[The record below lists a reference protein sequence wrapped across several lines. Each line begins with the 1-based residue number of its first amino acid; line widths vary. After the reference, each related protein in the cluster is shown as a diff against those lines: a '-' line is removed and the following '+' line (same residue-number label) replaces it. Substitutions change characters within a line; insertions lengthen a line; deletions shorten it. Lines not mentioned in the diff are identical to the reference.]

1 MSKRSANRAGSAARR
16 GPLGLPRIA
25 DMRIR
30 SKLGL
35 ILLVPLTVLVAV
47 AGLRL
52 YDLSDRV
59 FESTD
64 MVDLVQFN
72 TVTADLRY
80 NLQVERSLLLTY
92 LQLDD
97 NYVADIDPTQYDES
111 AVSAQQTATDR
122 ALEAFDDKAGSLP
135 SLSDDIDN
143 RIDAVA
149 TQYESLRK
157 VRAQAAED
165 TEGAS
170 IEQTS
175 RVYQRLID
183 ELVTI
188 TDISSR
194 IVNDPEIARNL
205 QTIAAATSILETLEE
220 ERAIALNV
228 GNDRQFINNTRWQ
241 DFISYAKLR
250 EAAEEDFKTVASRDQ
265 QLAFFFSEGGLNTEA
280 AQAAVTFEHD
290 AVSASTTQKLQ
301 VDAALMDSYNLVL
314 NNGLDFIN
322 DESEKVLNDARGNQ
336 NAQIFQLLLESV
348 LILAAFV
355 VATVIALL
363 IARNMAT
370 GLRRLREGALD
381 VAHVSLPQAVAQMR
395 DAETIGNR
403 TPDEVAADTGAVIDI
418 DQRDEIGNVA
428 HSFNIVHTEAIRIA
442 AEQAALRANVSQMF
456 INLARRSQN
465 LVDRLIGHLD
475 HLERGEENPDRLAE
489 LFQLDHLATRMRRND
504 ENLLVLAGAD
514 STRQER
520 YPAPI
525 GDILQ
530 AAQSEVEQYTRIEFG
545 NLEAEREIR
554 PAAVNDLVHLIAELM
569 DNATAFSPPESP
581 VVVEAEQMRTAESP
595 QGAIRVRINDIG
607 IGMPPQQ
614 IEDINRQLSESA
626 DAIDLASSRMMGLV
640 VVARLAK
647 RHDVRVELRPGDQRG
662 TVAEVILGEAVL
674 TDPKLP
680 ERGMRSGVPLD
691 GTNFDTSDTFSLQG
705 QGDGPRG
712 ALGMNSGA
720 LPQVPESPAGLF
732 DTVAQPGPQSPPPAQ
747 PQPMWQPS
755 APQAPSRPPTQAQP
769 VEPMTGEHHLQGRQ
783 SQQPAQPVQAAY
795 EEEPGFMFRPGGL
808 ADERRPSGKVMEV
821 TGEIVS
827 SEHVAL
833 PKIQLEAFTPEPEPA
848 PPSWPD
854 VAAGPAGTEAPRA
867 AKKDRVSALDATTE
881 LPIFREVESAWF
893 KAVTP
898 APKKVEDDAPSVLSS
913 PTEES
918 PLVVD
923 ERPESSRTTADAPGY
938 ESTFSP
944 ASPASFE
951 APAEVAEATSPR
963 YADQSEAAE
972 SPAPAWEA
980 TVSPPQPTEGSTPMQ
995 SKPADEPTGAPG
1007 LERRRLTSPETESG
1021 SYAWRTA
1028 ADDGWSRVDNAFA
1041 ETVSAETTSVGLPK
1055 RRPMERLVPGA
1066 VEESQETVSA
1076 QKRNPEGIRG
1086 LLSAYHRGV
1095 QRGRGND
1102 GN

>member
-1 MSKRSANRAGSAARR
+1 
-16 GPLGLPRIA
+16 
-25 DMRIR
+25 MRIR

-35 ILLVPLTVLVAV
+35 ILLVPLVVLVAV
-47 AGLRL
+47 ASLRL
-52 YDLSDRV
+52 YDLADRV
-59 FESTD
+59 FESGD
-64 MVDLVQFN
+64 MVRLVEFN
-72 TVTADLRY
+72 SVTADLRY
-80 NLQVERSLLLTY
+80 DLQHERSLLITNLR
-92 LQLDD
+92 LDEEVPRVEGID
-97 NYVADIDPTQYDES
+97 VALYDDD
-111 AVSAQQTATDR
+111 AVKAQQAETD
-122 ALEAFDDKAGSLP
+122 ASLAAFNEKADTLP
-135 SLSDDIDN
+135 DLSDDIEN
-143 RIDAVA
+143 RIGAVRTNYENLLQIRLAADERPDQVSIDA
-149 TQYESLRK
+149 
-157 VRAQAAED
+157 
-165 TEGAS
+165 
-170 IEQTS
+170 TS
-175 RVYQRLID
+175 RVYQRLIA

-194 IVNDPEIARNL
+194 IVNDPDIARNF
-205 QTIAAATSILETLEE
+205 QAIAAATSVLETLEE
-220 ERAIALNV
+220 ERAIAINV
-228 GNDRQFINNTRWQ
+228 GNDREFINNTRWQ
-241 DFISYAKLR
+241 NFIAYAKLR
-250 EAAEEDFKTVASRDQ
+250 ETAADDFKTVANRDE
-265 QLAFFFSEGGLNTEA
+265 QLSFFFSEGGLNTEA
-280 AQAAVTFEHD
+280 AQAALTFENETVN
-290 AVSASTTQKLQ
+290 AGTSNPLKVNAE
-301 VDAALMDSYNLVL
+301 VIDSYNAILENGRQYITNESNEVL
-314 NNGLDFIN
+314 
-322 DESEKVLNDARGNQ
+322 EQARADRD
-336 NAQIFQLLLESV
+336 AQIFQLLLEAV

-381 VAHVSLPQAVAQMR
+381 VAHVSLPHAVAQMR

-403 TPDEVAADTGAVIDI
+403 TPDEVAAETGAVIDI
-418 DQRDEIGNVA
+418 DQKDEIGNVA

-581 VVVEAEQMRTAESP
+581 VVVEAEQMRTADSP
-595 QGAIRVRINDIG
+595 RGAIRVRINDIG
-607 IGMPPQQ
+607 IGMPAAQL
-614 IEDINRQLSESA
+614 EDINRQLSESA
-626 DAIDLASSRMMGLV
+626 DVIDLASSRMMGLV
-640 VVARLAK
+640 VVARLAT

-662 TVAEVILGEAVL
+662 TVAEVILGDAVL
-674 TDPKLP
+674 TEARLP
-680 ERGMRSGVPLD
+680 ERGLRSGVALEGGFD
-691 GTNFDTSDTFSLQG
+691 GFGGGDT
-705 QGDGPRG
+705 
-712 ALGMNSGA
+712 GA
-720 LPQVPESPAGLF
+720 LPSAQRGELLSGMESTGALPRVPESPEGLF
-732 DTVAQPGPQSPPPAQ
+732 DTAPPANPQSPPFSPSQ
-747 PQPMWQPS
+747 PSWQPS
-755 APQAPSRPPTQAQP
+755 APPMPSRPPAQPSP
-769 VEPMTGEHHLQGRQ
+769 VEPVTGEYSLQQQRQ
-783 SQQPAQPVQAAY
+783 PGQSLPQPPVD
-795 EEEPGFMFRPGGL
+795 EEPGFMFRPGGL
-808 ADERRPSGKVMEV
+808 ADERRASGKVMEV

-854 VAAGPAGTEAPRA
+854 VAAAGPGGATEAPRA
-867 AKKDRVSALDATTE
+867 ARKDRVSALDATTE

-898 APKKVEDDAPSVLSS
+898 APKPVEDDAS
-913 PTEES
+913 P
-918 PLVVD
+918 V
-923 ERPESSRTTADAPGY
+923 A
-938 ESTFSP
+938 P
-944 ASPASFE
+944 ASEPTSVSPFRSPVE
-951 APAEVAEATSPR
+951 APSEVAEAPAPR
-963 YADQSEAAE
+963 YADQSGVAQT
-972 SPAPAWEA
+972 PAPAREA
-980 TVSPPQPTEGSTPMQ
+980 APTSPPKPTEGPTTMQ
-995 SKPADEPTGAPG
+995 STPADEPSGTSG
-1007 LERRRLTSPETESG
+1007 LERRRLASPEAEGS

-1028 ADDGWSRVDNAFA
+1028 ADDGWSRVDDAFA
-1041 ETVSAETTSVGLPK
+1041 ETIDETTTAGLPK

>member
-1 MSKRSANRAGSAARR
+1 VSKRSSNRAGSAARR

-35 ILLVPLTVLVAV
+35 ILLVPLVVLVAV

-59 FESTD
+59 FASND
-64 MVDLVQFN
+64 MVDLVEFN
-72 TVTADLRY
+72 TYVADLRY
-80 NLQVERSLLLTY
+80 ELQKERSLLVTHLR
-92 LQLDD
+92 LDD
-97 NYVADIDPTQYDES
+97 NHVEGIDPALYDDS
-111 AVSAQQTATDR
+111 NVAAQQSETD
-122 ALEAFDDKAGSLP
+122 AAYDHFNEKAGQLP
-135 SLSDDIDN
+135 DLSDDIAN
-143 RIDAVA
+143 RIDAVQ
-149 TQYESLRK
+149 TQYDSLLQIRDQALNDA
-157 VRAQAAED
+157 AQA
-165 TEGAS
+165 S
-170 IEQTS
+170 IDATS
-175 RVYQRLID
+175 RVYQRLVQ

-205 QTIAAATSILETLEE
+205 QAIAAATTILETLEE
-220 ERAIALNV
+220 ERAIAINV
-228 GNDRQFINNTRWQ
+228 GNDNEFINNTRWQ
-241 DFISYAKLR
+241 TFISYASLR
-250 EAAEEDFKTVASRDQ
+250 ETAEAEFKTVANREE

-280 AQAAVTFEHD
+280 AQPALEFEND
-290 AVSASTTQKLQ
+290 AESASTTTALK
-301 VDAALMDSYNLVL
+301 VNAEVIASYDAILD
-314 NNGLDFIN
+314 NGLDYIN
-322 DESEKVLNDARGNQ
+322 TESDQVLDEASRDRDG
-336 NAQIFQLLLESV
+336 QIFQLLLEAV

-355 VATVIALL
+355 IATVIALL

-403 TPDEVAADTGAVIDI
+403 TPDEVAAETGAVIDI

-581 VVVEAEQMRTAESP
+581 VLVEAEQMRTADSP

-607 IGMPPQQ
+607 IGMPPGQ

-647 RHDVRVELRPGDQRG
+647 RHDVRVELRPGEQRG

-680 ERGMRSGVPLD
+680 ERGLRSGVPMD
-691 GTNFDTSDTFSLQG
+691 GTNFDGASYDSGDTFSLQG
-705 QGDGPRG
+705 REDGPRG

-755 APQAPSRPPTQAQP
+755 APQQPSRPPVVPPQP
-769 VEPMTGEHHLQGRQ
+769 AEPLTGEHQLHRNQ
-783 SQQPAQPVQAAY
+783 SQPAAHPFQQAA

-808 ADERRPSGKVMEV
+808 AEERRPGGKVMEV

-833 PKIQLEAFTPEPEPA
+833 PKIQLEAFTPEPEPV

-854 VAAGPAGTEAPRA
+854 AAAAPSGTEAPRA

-898 APKKVEDDAPSVLSS
+898 APKKVEEDAPTVGTTAEAA
-913 PTEES
+913 PTEG
-918 PLVVD
+918 LD
-923 ERPESSRTTADAPGY
+923 ESSIRAT
-938 ESTFSP
+938 ES
-944 ASPASFE
+944 
-951 APAEVAEATSPR
+951 PAEVADATSPR
-963 YADQSEAAE
+963 YADQSEAVE

-980 TVSPPQPTEGSTPMQ
+980 APPTPPQPTEGSTPMQ
-995 SKPADEPTGAPG
+995 SKPADEHSSAPG

>member
-1 MSKRSANRAGSAARR
+1 
-16 GPLGLPRIA
+16 
-25 DMRIR
+25 MRIR

-35 ILLVPLTVLVAV
+35 ILLVPLVVLVAV
-47 AGLRL
+47 ASLRL
-52 YDLSDRV
+52 YDLADRV

-64 MVDLVQFN
+64 MVSLVEFN
-72 TVTADLRY
+72 AVTADLRY
-80 NLQVERSLLLTY
+80 NLQKERSLVVTNLR
-92 LQLDD
+92 LDKD
-97 NYVADIDPTQYDES
+97 HVEGIDKSLYDET
-111 AVSAQQTATDR
+111 AVAGQQAETDQ
-122 ALEAFDDKAGSLP
+122 ALSDFNAKADQLP

-143 RIDAVA
+143 RIDAVR
-149 TQYESLRK
+149 TQYDSLNQIR
-157 VRAQAAED
+157 QNAAD
-165 TEGAS
+165 NPGGTSVDA
-170 IEQTS
+170 TS
-175 RVYQRLID
+175 RVYQRLVA

-194 IVNDPEIARNL
+194 IVNDPDIARNL
-205 QTIAAATSILETLEE
+205 QAIAAATTILETLEE
-220 ERAIALNV
+220 ERSIAINV
-228 GNDRQFINNTRWQ
+228 GNDRNFINNTRWQ
-241 DFISYAKLR
+241 NFIAYASLR
-250 EAAEEDFKTVASRDQ
+250 ESAEDQFKTVADRDE
-265 QLAFFFSEGGLNTEA
+265 QLAFFFSPGGLNTEEAEA
-280 AQAAVTFEHD
+280 ALTFEN
-290 AVSASTTQKLQ
+290 
-301 VDAALMDSYNLVL
+301 AAITAGTDKPLTVNAEIIDSYNAILD
-314 NNGLDFIN
+314 NGLDYITS
-322 DESEKVLNDARGNQ
+322 ESEQVLDDARSDRD
-336 NAQIFQLLLESV
+336 AQIFQLLLEAV

-355 VATVIALL
+355 IATVIALL

-581 VVVEAEQMRTAESP
+581 VLVEAEQMRTADSP
-595 QGAIRVRINDIG
+595 LGAIRVRINDIG
-607 IGMPPQQ
+607 IGMPPAQLD
-614 IEDINRQLSESA
+614 DINRQLSESA

-640 VVARLAK
+640 VVARLAN
-647 RHDVRVELRPGDQRG
+647 RHDVRVELRPGEHRG
-662 TVAEVILGEAVL
+662 TVAEVILGDAVL
-674 TDPKLP
+674 TEPRLP
-680 ERGMRSGVPLD
+680 ERGLRSGVPLEGGSYD
-691 GTNFDTSDTFSLQG
+691 GGETAALQG
-705 QGDGPRG
+705 GAPRG
-712 ALGMNSGA
+712 ELLSGMESTGA
-720 LPQVPESPAGLF
+720 LPRVPESPAGLF
-732 DTVAQPGPQSPPPAQ
+732 DMPPADRQSPPP
-747 PQPMWQPS
+747 PQPTPPAWQPS
-755 APQAPSRPPTQAQP
+755 APPMPSRPPMQPDP
-769 VEPMTGEHHLQGRQ
+769 VEPLTGEHQLHRQ
-783 SQQPAQPVQAAY
+783 QVPPQQPAQAD
-795 EEEPGFMFRPGGL
+795 EEPGFMFRPGGNT
-808 ADERRPSGKVMEV
+808 DERKANGKVMEV

-833 PKIQLEAFTPEPEPA
+833 PKIQLEAWTPEPEPV

-854 VAAGPAGTEAPRA
+854 VAAGPAGTEAPRQSRR
-867 AKKDRVSALDATTE
+867 KDRVSALDATTE

-898 APKKVEDDAPSVLSS
+898 APKPVED
-913 PTEES
+913 
-918 PLVVD
+918 
-923 ERPESSRTTADAPGY
+923 
-938 ESTFSP
+938 
-944 ASPASFE
+944 E
-951 APAEVAEATSPR
+951 APASGAAAEAAPAAPSPRPAPRARSEVAETSAPR
-963 YADQSEAAE
+963 YADQSGADE
-972 SPAPAWEA
+972 STATAWDA
-980 TVSPPQPTEGSTPMQ
+980 TPPSPPQPTEGPTMQ
-995 SKPADEPTGAPG
+995 TTPADESPAASG
-1007 LERRRLTSPETESG
+1007 LERRRLNTASETESG

-1041 ETVSAETTSVGLPK
+1041 DTVVDETTSVGLPK
-1055 RRPMERLVPGA
+1055 RKPMDRLVPGA

>member
-1 MSKRSANRAGSAARR
+1 
-16 GPLGLPRIA
+16 
-25 DMRIR
+25 MRIR

-35 ILLVPLTVLVAV
+35 ILLVPLVVLVAV

-59 FESTD
+59 FESND
-64 MVDLVQFN
+64 MVDLVDFN
-72 TVTADLRY
+72 TYVADLRY
-80 NLQVERSLLLTY
+80 ELQKERSLLVTHLR
-92 LQLDD
+92 LDD
-97 NYVADIDPTQYDES
+97 NHVEGIDPALYDES
-111 AVSAQQTATDR
+111 NVAAQQSETD
-122 ALEAFDDKAGSLP
+122 AAYDTFNEKADQLP
-135 SLSDDIDN
+135 GLSEDIGN
-143 RIDAVA
+143 RIDAIR
-149 TQYESLRK
+149 TQYNSLLQIRDK
-157 VRAQAAED
+157 ALDDAGQ
-165 TEGAS
+165 AS
-170 IEQTS
+170 IDATS
-175 RVYQRLID
+175 RIYQHLVQ

-205 QTIAAATSILETLEE
+205 QAIASATTILETLEE
-220 ERAIALNV
+220 ERAIAINV
-228 GNDRQFINNTRWQ
+228 GNGNEFINNNRWQ
-241 DFISYAKLR
+241 TFISYASLR
-250 EAAEEDFKTVASRDQ
+250 ETAEAEFKTVANREE
-265 QLAFFFSEGGLNTEA
+265 QLAFFFTEGGLNTE
-280 AQAAVTFEHD
+280 QAKPALEFEND
-290 AVSASTTQKLQ
+290 AEAASTNTPLT
-301 VDAALMDSYNLVL
+301 VDAEVIASYDAILD
-314 NNGLDFIN
+314 NGLEYIN
-322 DESEKVLNDARGNQ
+322 TESDQVLDDAANDRDG
-336 NAQIFQLLLESV
+336 QIFQLLLEAV

-355 VATVIALL
+355 IATVIALL

-403 TPDEVAADTGAVIDI
+403 TPDEVAAETGAVIDI

-581 VVVEAEQMRTAESP
+581 VLVEAEQMRTADSP

-607 IGMPPQQ
+607 IGMPPGQ

-647 RHDVRVELRPGDQRG
+647 RHDVRVELRPGEQRG

-680 ERGMRSGVPLD
+680 ERGLRSGVPLD
-691 GTNFDTSDTFSLQG
+691 GTNFDGASYDSGDTFSLQG
-705 QGDGPRG
+705 REDGPRG

-755 APQAPSRPPTQAQP
+755 APQQPSRPPVVPPQP
-769 VEPMTGEHHLQGRQ
+769 AEPLTGEHQLHRSQ
-783 SQQPAQPVQAAY
+783 SQPAAHPFQQAA

-808 ADERRPSGKVMEV
+808 AEERRPGGKVMEV

-833 PKIQLEAFTPEPEPA
+833 PKIQLEAFTPEPEPV

-854 VAAGPAGTEAPRA
+854 AAAAPSNTEAPRA
-867 AKKDRVSALDATTE
+867 AKNDRVSALDATTE

-898 APKKVEDDAPSVLSS
+898 APKKVEEDAPTVGTTAEAA
-913 PTEES
+913 PVES
-918 PLVVD
+918 LD
-923 ERPESSRTTADAPGY
+923 ESSIRAT
-938 ESTFSP
+938 ES
-944 ASPASFE
+944 
-951 APAEVAEATSPR
+951 PAEVADATSPR
-963 YADQSEAAE
+963 YADQSEAVE

-980 TVSPPQPTEGSTPMQ
+980 APPTPPQPTEGSTPMQ
-995 SKPADEPTGAPG
+995 SKPADEHSSAPG

>member
-1 MSKRSANRAGSAARR
+1 
-16 GPLGLPRIA
+16 
-25 DMRIR
+25 MRIR

-35 ILLVPLTVLVAV
+35 ILLVPLVVLVAV

-52 YDLSDRV
+52 YDLADRV
-59 FESTD
+59 FESND
-64 MVDLVQFN
+64 MVDLVEFN
-72 TVTADLRY
+72 AVTAELRY
-80 NLQVERSLLLTY
+80 DLQVERSLLVTNLR
-92 LQLDD
+92 LGEDH
-97 NYVADIDPTQYDES
+97 VEGIDESQYDET
-111 AVSAQQTATDR
+111 AVAEQQAATDE
-122 ALEAFDDKAGSLP
+122 ALDQFNEKADALP
-135 SLSDDIDN
+135 DVSEDISN
-143 RIDAVA
+143 RIDAVR
-149 TQYESLRK
+149 TQYESLVQIRS
-157 VRAQAAED
+157 AAAESPD
-165 TEGAS
+165 GVS
-170 IEQTS
+170 IDATS
-175 RVYQRLID
+175 RVYQRLVD

-205 QTIAAATSILETLEE
+205 QAIASATTVLETLEE
-220 ERAIALNV
+220 ERAIAINV
-228 GNDRQFINNTRWQ
+228 GNGKRFINNTRWQ
-241 DFISYAKLR
+241 NFIAFAKLR
-250 EAAEEDFKTVASRDQ
+250 ETAADEFKTVADRDE
-265 QLAFFFSEGGLNTEA
+265 QLAFFFSPGGLNTAEAEA
-280 AQAAVTFEHD
+280 ALTFENEAVNAGTTQPLTVNAAVI
-290 AVSASTTQKLQ
+290 
-301 VDAALMDSYNLVL
+301 DSYNAILD
-314 NNGLDFIN
+314 NGLDYIN
-322 DESEKVLNDARGNQ
+322 KESEDVLDDATADL
-336 NAQIFQLLLESV
+336 NAQIFQLLLEAV

-355 VATVIALL
+355 IATVIALL

-395 DAETIGNR
+395 DAESIGNR

-581 VVVEAEQMRTAESP
+581 VLVEAEQMRTADSP
-595 QGAIRVRINDIG
+595 HGAIRVRINDVG
-607 IGMPPQQ
+607 IGMPPAQ

-647 RHDVRVELRPGDQRG
+647 RHDVHVELRPGEQRG
-662 TVAEVILGEAVL
+662 TVAEVILGDAVL
-674 TDPKLP
+674 TEPKLP
-680 ERGMRSGVPLD
+680 ERGLRSGVPLE
-691 GTNFDTSDTFSLQG
+691 GAG
-705 QGDGPRG
+705 GRG
-712 ALGMNSGA
+712 ELPSGFEATGA
-720 LPQVPESPAGLF
+720 LPRVPESPAGLF
-732 DTVAQPGPQSPPPAQ
+732 DTAPPSTPHSPPPSQ
-747 PQPMWQPS
+747 PTPPAWQPS
-755 APQAPSRPPTQAQP
+755 APQVPSRPNTPPA
-769 VEPMTGEHHLQGRQ
+769 VEPVTGEYSVQRPQ
-783 SQQPAQPVQAAY
+783 SQQSFAPPFGQQRPPAD
-795 EEEPGFMFRPGGL
+795 EEPGFMFRPGGL
-808 ADERRPSGKVMEV
+808 ADERKANGKVMEV

-833 PKIQLEAFTPEPEPA
+833 PKIQLEAWTPEPEPV

-854 VAAGPAGTEAPRA
+854 VAAAPSGTEAPRA
-867 AKKDRVSALDATTE
+867 ARRDRVSAVDATTE

-898 APKKVEDDAPSVLSS
+898 APKKVDDEAQKVDDAP
-913 PTEES
+913 
-918 PLVVD
+918 
-923 ERPESSRTTADAPGY
+923 ESSLRA
-938 ESTFSP
+938 
-944 ASPASFE
+944 ASP
-951 APAEVAEATSPR
+951 APAEVADATSPR
-963 YADQSEAAE
+963 YADQSGAAE
-972 SPAPAWEA
+972 SDAPAWDA
-980 TVSPPQPTEGSTPMQ
+980 APPSPPQPTEGPTMQSTPAADDA
-995 SKPADEPTGAPG
+995 PAASG
-1007 LERRRLTSPETESG
+1007 LERRRLTSPESDSG

-1041 ETVSAETTSVGLPK
+1041 ETIDETTAVGLPK

>member
-1 MSKRSANRAGSAARR
+1 
-16 GPLGLPRIA
+16 
-25 DMRIR
+25 MRIR

-35 ILLVPLTVLVAV
+35 ILLVPLVVLVAV

-59 FESTD
+59 FESND
-64 MVDLVQFN
+64 MVDLVEFN
-72 TVTADLRY
+72 TYVADLRY
-80 NLQVERSLLLTY
+80 QLQKERSLLVTHLR
-92 LQLDD
+92 LDGEH
-97 NYVADIDPTQYDES
+97 VAGIDKTLYDES
-111 AVSAQQTATDR
+111 NVARQQGDTD
-122 ALEAFDDKAGSLP
+122 AAYDDFNEKAGQLP
-135 SLSDDIDN
+135 NLSEDITN
-143 RIDAVA
+143 RIDAVQ
-149 TQYESLRK
+149 TQYETLLQI
-157 VRAQAAED
+157 RAHAAED
-165 TEGAS
+165 AAGSS
-170 IEQTS
+170 IDQTS
-175 RVYQRLID
+175 RVYQRLVA

-194 IVNDPEIARNL
+194 IVNDPDIARNL
-205 QTIAAATSILETLEE
+205 QAIAAATTILETLEE
-220 ERAIALNV
+220 ERAIAINV
-228 GNDRQFINNTRWQ
+228 GNGREFINNTRWQ
-241 DFISYAKLR
+241 NFIAYASMR
-250 EAAEEDFKTVASRDQ
+250 ETAEAEFKTVADRDE
-265 QLAFFFSEGGLNTEA
+265 QLAFFFSVGGLNTKEA
-280 AQAAVTFEHD
+280 QPALEFEND
-290 AVSASTTQKLQ
+290 AVAASTTNKLK
-301 VDAALMDSYNLVL
+301 VDSEVIASYDAILD
-314 NNGLDFIN
+314 NGLAYIKDQSK
-322 DESEKVLNDARGNQ
+322 EVLDQASSDRD
-336 NAQIFQLLLESV
+336 AQIFQLLLEAV

-403 TPDEVAADTGAVIDI
+403 TPDEVAAETGAVIDI

-581 VVVEAEQMRTAESP
+581 VLVEAEQMRTAESP

-607 IGMPPQQ
+607 IGMPPGQ
-614 IEDINRQLSESA
+614 IDDINRQLSESA

-647 RHDVRVELRPGDQRG
+647 RHDVRVELRPGEQRG

-680 ERGMRSGVPLD
+680 ERGLRSGVPLD
-691 GTNFDTSDTFSLQG
+691 GIDTGDTFSLEG
-705 QGDGPRG
+705 RDNTPRG

-755 APQAPSRPPTQAQP
+755 APQAPSRPPVPPQP
-769 VEPMTGEHHLQGRQ
+769 AEPLTGEHSLHRNQTGAIPTHFA
-783 SQQPAQPVQAAY
+783 PAA

-808 ADERRPSGKVMEV
+808 AEERRSSGKVMEV

-833 PKIQLEAFTPEPEPA
+833 PKIQLEAFTPEPEPV

-854 VAAGPAGTEAPRA
+854 AAAAPAGTEAPRA

-898 APKKVEDDAPSVLSS
+898 APKKVEDEAPAHGAAEQS
-913 PTEES
+913 PFDGS
-918 PLVVD
+918 PVHATD
-923 ERPESSRTTADAPGY
+923 
-938 ESTFSP
+938 
-944 ASPASFE
+944 
-951 APAEVAEATSPR
+951 APAEVAHATAPR
-963 YADQSEAAE
+963 YADQSEAVE

-980 TVSPPQPTEGSTPMQ
+980 APPTPPQPTEGSTPMQ
-995 SKPADEPTGAPG
+995 SKPADEHSSAPG
-1007 LERRRLTSPETESG
+1007 PERRRLTSPETESG

-1041 ETVSAETTSVGLPK
+1041 ETVSETTSVGLPK

>member
-1 MSKRSANRAGSAARR
+1 VSKRSSNRAGSAARR

-35 ILLVPLTVLVAV
+35 ILLVPLVVLVAV

-52 YDLSDRV
+52 YDLADQV
-59 FESTD
+59 FESAD
-64 MVDLVQFN
+64 MVDLVEFN
-72 TVTADLRY
+72 AVTAELRY
-80 NLQVERSLLLTY
+80 DLQVERSLLVTNLR
-92 LQLDD
+92 LED
-97 NYVADIDPTQYDES
+97 NHVADIDAAEYDQS
-111 AVSAQQTATDR
+111 AVAAQQAATDD
-122 ALEAFDDKAGSLP
+122 ALDQFNEKADTLP
-135 SLSDDIDN
+135 DISDDISN
-143 RIDAVA
+143 RIDAVR
-149 TQYESLRK
+149 TQYESLLQIR
-157 VRAQAAED
+157 QAAAES
-165 TEGAS
+165 TEGVS
-170 IEQTS
+170 IDATS
-175 RVYQRLID
+175 RVYQRLVD

-205 QTIAAATSILETLEE
+205 QAIAAATTVLETLEE
-220 ERAIALNV
+220 ERAIAINV
-228 GNDRQFINNTRWQ
+228 GNGNEFINNTRWQ
-241 DFISYAKLR
+241 NFIAFAKLR
-250 EAAEEDFKTVASRDQ
+250 ESAVDEFKTVADRDE
-265 QLAFFFSEGGLNTEA
+265 QLAFFFSPGGMNTTEA
-280 AQAAVTFEHD
+280 E
-290 AVSASTTQKLQ
+290 
-301 VDAALMDSYNLVL
+301 AALMFENAAVNAGTTQPLEVNAAVVDSYNAILA
-314 NNGLDFIN
+314 NGLEYIN
-322 DESEKVLNDARGNQ
+322 SESDEVLDNATADL
-336 NAQIFQLLLESV
+336 NAQIFQLLLEAV

-355 VATVIALL
+355 IATVIALL

-395 DAETIGNR
+395 DAESIGNR

-530 AAQSEVEQYTRIEFG
+530 AAQSEVEQYTRIDFG
-545 NLEAEREIR
+545 SLEAEREIR

-581 VVVEAEQMRTAESP
+581 VLVEAEQMRTADSP
-595 QGAIRVRINDIG
+595 HGAIRVRINDVG
-607 IGMPPQQ
+607 IGMPPAQ

-647 RHDVRVELRPGDQRG
+647 RHEVHVELRPGEHRG
-662 TVAEVILGEAVL
+662 TVAEVILGDAVL
-674 TDPKLP
+674 TEPKLP
-680 ERGMRSGVPLD
+680 ERGLRSGVPLE
-691 GTNFDTSDTFSLQG
+691 
-705 QGDGPRG
+705 G
-712 ALGMNSGA
+712 ANGSRAELPAGFESTGA
-720 LPQVPESPAGLF
+720 LPRVPESPAGLF
-732 DTVAQPGPQSPPPAQ
+732 DTAAPQAPHSPPP
-747 PQPMWQPS
+747 PQPTPPAWQPS
-755 APQAPSRPPTQAQP
+755 APPMPSRPGHVPPA
-769 VEPMTGEHHLQGRQ
+769 VEPVTGEYSVHRPQPQ
-783 SQQPAQPVQAAY
+783 QQAFAPSQAFPQQRPV

-808 ADERRPSGKVMEV
+808 ADERKANGKVMEV

-833 PKIQLEAFTPEPEPA
+833 PKIQLEAWTPEPEPV

-854 VAAGPAGTEAPRA
+854 VAAAPSGTEAPRA
-867 AKKDRVSALDATTE
+867 ARRDRVSAVDATTE

-898 APKKVEDDAPSVLSS
+898 APKKVEDEAAKVEDAPA
-913 PTEES
+913 
-918 PLVVD
+918 
-923 ERPESSRTTADAPGY
+923 ESSFRATP
-938 ESTFSP
+938 P
-944 ASPASFE
+944 
-951 APAEVAEATSPR
+951 APAEVADASPPR
-963 YADQSEAAE
+963 YADQSGAAE
-972 SPAPAWEA
+972 SPAPAWDA
-980 TVSPPQPTEGSTPMQ
+980 APPSPPQPTEGPTMQSTPA
-995 SKPADEPTGAPG
+995 ADESPAASGM
-1007 LERRRLTSPETESG
+1007 ERRRLTSPETDTG

-1028 ADDGWSRVDNAFA
+1028 ADDGWSRVDDAFA
-1041 ETVSAETTSVGLPK
+1041 ETIEETTTVGLPK

>member
-1 MSKRSANRAGSAARR
+1 
-16 GPLGLPRIA
+16 
-25 DMRIR
+25 MRIR

-35 ILLVPLTVLVAV
+35 ILLVPLVVLVAV
-47 AGLRL
+47 ASLRL
-52 YDLSDRV
+52 YDLADRV
-59 FESTD
+59 FESGD
-64 MVDLVQFN
+64 MVKLVEFN
-72 TVTADLRY
+72 TVVAELRY
-80 NLQVERSLLLTY
+80 DLQRERSLLVTNLR
-92 LQLDD
+92 LDQD
-97 NYVADIDPTQYDES
+97 HVAGIDKALYDET
-111 AVSAQQTATDR
+111 AVSAQQAETDES
-122 ALEAFDDKAGSLP
+122 LEGFNTQAEQLP
-135 SLSDDIDN
+135 ALSDDIDN
-143 RIDAVA
+143 RIDAVH
-149 TQYESLRK
+149 TQYESLRQI
-157 VRAQAAED
+157 REQAKQDAGG
-165 TEGAS
+165 TS
-170 IEQTS
+170 IDATS
-175 RVYQRLID
+175 RVYQRLIA

-194 IVNDPEIARNL
+194 IVNDPDIARNL
-205 QTIAAATSILETLEE
+205 QAIAAATTILETLEE
-220 ERAIALNV
+220 ERAIAINV
-228 GNDRQFINNTRWQ
+228 GDGRRFINATRWQ
-241 DFISYAKLR
+241 NFISYAKLR
-250 EAAEEDFKTVASRDQ
+250 ETAEDEFKTVADRDE
-265 QLAFFFSEGGLNTEA
+265 QLSFFFSEGGLNTAA
-280 AQAAVTFEHD
+280 AQPALEFENAAV
-290 AVSASTTQKLQ
+290 
-301 VDAALMDSYNLVL
+301 AADTSDPLSVNAEVIDSYNAILD
-314 NNGLDFIN
+314 NGLRYIT
-322 DESEKVLNDARGNQ
+322 DESRQVLEDARNDL
-336 NAQIFQLLLESV
+336 NAQVFQLLLEAV

-355 VATVIALL
+355 MATVIALL

-581 VVVEAEQMRTAESP
+581 VLVEAEQMRTAESP
-595 QGAIRVRINDIG
+595 QGAIRVRINDVG
-607 IGMPPQQ
+607 IGMPPAQ

-626 DAIDLASSRMMGLV
+626 DVIDLASSRMMGLV
-640 VVARLAK
+640 VVARLAR
-647 RHDVRVELRPGDQRG
+647 RHDVRVELRAGEQRG

-674 TDPKLP
+674 TEPRLP

-691 GTNFDTSDTFSLQG
+691 AGSYDGGETMSLQG
-705 QGDGPRG
+705 RDGGPRG
-712 ALGMNSGA
+712 ELLGGMHSGE
-720 LPQVPESPAGLF
+720 LPRVPESPAGLF
-732 DTVAQPGPQSPPPAQ
+732 DTVAQPGPHSPPPPQQQ
-747 PQPMWQPS
+747 PLWQPS
-755 APQAPSRPPTQAQP
+755 APQQPSRPPERPTP
-769 VEPMTGEHHLQGRQ
+769 VEPLTGEQQLHRQ
-783 SQQPAQPVQAAY
+783 QRQAD
-795 EEEPGFMFRPGGL
+795 EEPGFMFRPGGL
-808 ADERRPSGKVMEV
+808 DEERKANGKVMEV

-854 VAAGPAGTEAPRA
+854 VAAGPGGTEAPRA

-898 APKKVEDDAPSVLSS
+898 APKKVEDDEAPSGAS
-913 PTEES
+913 
-918 PLVVD
+918 D
-923 ERPESSRTTADAPGY
+923 E
-938 ESTFSP
+938 
-944 ASPASFE
+944 ASPFVSANSEPSFRSASQS
-951 APAEVAEATSPR
+951 PAEVAETSAPR

-972 SPAPAWEA
+972 SPAQAWEA
-980 TVSPPQPTEGSTPMQ
+980 APHTPPQPTEGSPMH
-995 SKPADEPTGAPG
+995 STPADEPAAARSAEPG
-1007 LERRRLTSPETESG
+1007 LERRRLTSPESESG

-1041 ETVSAETTSVGLPK
+1041 ETVVDETTTAGLPK
-1055 RRPMERLVPGA
+1055 RRPMERLVPGS

>member
-1 MSKRSANRAGSAARR
+1 MSKRSSNRAGSAARR

-35 ILLVPLTVLVAV
+35 ILLVPLVVLVAV

-52 YDLSDRV
+52 YDLANRV
-59 FESTD
+59 FESAD
-64 MVDLVQFN
+64 MVDLVEFN
-72 TVTADLRY
+72 AVTAELRY
-80 NLQVERSLLLTY
+80 DLQVERSLLVTNLR
-92 LQLDD
+92 LGEDH
-97 NYVADIDPTQYDES
+97 VEGIDVSQYDET
-111 AVSAQQTATDR
+111 AVAAQQASTDE
-122 ALEAFDDKAGSLP
+122 ALDVFNEKADGLP
-135 SLSDDIDN
+135 DVSDDISN
-143 RIDAVA
+143 RIDAVR
-149 TQYESLRK
+149 TQYESLIQIR
-157 VRAQAAED
+157 QAAAD
-165 TEGAS
+165 SPDGVS
-170 IEQTS
+170 IDATS
-175 RVYQRLID
+175 RVYQRLVD

-205 QTIAAATSILETLEE
+205 QAIAAATTVLETLEE
-220 ERAIALNV
+220 ERAIAINV
-228 GNDRQFINNTRWQ
+228 GNDKKFINNTRWQ
-241 DFISYAKLR
+241 NFIAFAKLR
-250 EAAEEDFKTVASRDQ
+250 ETAADEFKTVADRNE
-265 QLAFFFSEGGLNTEA
+265 QLAFFFSPGGLNTTEAEA
-280 AQAAVTFEHD
+280 ALLFENSAVN
-290 AVSASTTQKLQ
+290 AGTTQALT
-301 VDAALMDSYNLVL
+301 VDAAVIDSYNAILE
-314 NNGLDFIN
+314 NGLDYIN
-322 DESEKVLNDARGNQ
+322 DESEEVLDDATADLNS
-336 NAQIFQLLLESV
+336 QIFQLLLEAV

-355 VATVIALL
+355 IATVIALL

-395 DAETIGNR
+395 DAESIGNR

-530 AAQSEVEQYTRIEFG
+530 AAQSEVEQYTRIDFG
-545 NLEAEREIR
+545 SLEAEREIR

-581 VVVEAEQMRTAESP
+581 VLVEAEQMRTAGSP
-595 QGAIRVRINDIG
+595 NGAIRVRINDVG
-607 IGMPPQQ
+607 IGMPPAQ

-647 RHDVRVELRPGDQRG
+647 RHEVHVELRPGEQRG
-662 TVAEVILGEAVL
+662 TVAEVILGDAVL
-674 TDPKLP
+674 TEAKLP
-680 ERGMRSGVPLD
+680 ERGLRSGVPLD
-691 GTNFDTSDTFSLQG
+691 GANGSRELLS
-705 QGDGPRG
+705 
-712 ALGMNSGA
+712 GMEATGA
-720 LPQVPESPAGLF
+720 LPRVPESPAGLF
-732 DTVAQPGPQSPPPAQ
+732 DTAAPQAPHSPPP
-747 PQPMWQPS
+747 PQPTPPAWQPS
-755 APQAPSRPPTQAQP
+755 APQMPSRPNVPPP
-769 VEPMTGEHHLQGRQ
+769 VEPVTGEYSVQRP
-783 SQQPAQPVQAAY
+783 QQTQAFQPPFPQQRPAD
-795 EEEPGFMFRPGGL
+795 EEPGFMFRPGGL
-808 ADERRPSGKVMEV
+808 ADERKANGKVMEV

-833 PKIQLEAFTPEPEPA
+833 PKIQLEAWTPEPEPV

-854 VAAGPAGTEAPRA
+854 VAAAPSGTEAPRA
-867 AKKDRVSALDATTE
+867 ARRDRVSALDATTE

-898 APKKVEDDAPSVLSS
+898 APKKVDDESAKVEDA
-913 PTEES
+913 
-918 PLVVD
+918 
-923 ERPESSRTTADAPGY
+923 PESSFRAAP
-938 ESTFSP
+938 P
-944 ASPASFE
+944 
-951 APAEVAEATSPR
+951 APAEVAEATPPR
-963 YADQSEAAE
+963 YADQSGAAE
-972 SPAPAWEA
+972 SPAPAWDA
-980 TVSPPQPTEGSTPMQ
+980 VPPSPPQPTEGPTMQSTPA
-995 SKPADEPTGAPG
+995 ADESPAASG
-1007 LERRRLTSPETESG
+1007 LERRRLTSPETDTG

-1028 ADDGWSRVDNAFA
+1028 ADDGWSRVDDAFA
-1041 ETVSAETTSVGLPK
+1041 ETIEETTTVGLPK

>member
-1 MSKRSANRAGSAARR
+1 
-16 GPLGLPRIA
+16 
-25 DMRIR
+25 MRIR

-35 ILLVPLTVLVAV
+35 ILLVPLVVLVAV

-59 FESTD
+59 FESND
-64 MVDLVQFN
+64 MVDLVEFN
-72 TVTADLRY
+72 TYVADLRY
-80 NLQVERSLLLTY
+80 ELQKERSLLVTHLR
-92 LQLDD
+92 LDD
-97 NYVADIDPTQYDES
+97 DHVEGIDQALYDES
-111 AVSAQQTATDR
+111 NVAAQQSETD
-122 ALEAFDDKAGSLP
+122 AAYDHFNEKAGQLP
-135 SLSDDIDN
+135 DLSDDIAN
-143 RIDAVA
+143 RIDAVQ
-149 TQYESLRK
+149 TQYDSLLQIRD
-157 VRAQAAED
+157 QALNDA
-165 TEGAS
+165 GQAS
-170 IEQTS
+170 IDATS
-175 RVYQRLID
+175 RVYQRLVQ

-205 QTIAAATSILETLEE
+205 QAIAAATTILETLEE
-220 ERAIALNV
+220 ERAIAINV
-228 GNDRQFINNTRWQ
+228 GNNREFINNTRWQ
-241 DFISYAKLR
+241 TFISYASLR
-250 EAAEEDFKTVASRDQ
+250 ETAEAEFKTVANREE

-280 AQAAVTFEHD
+280 AQPALEFEND
-290 AVSASTTQKLQ
+290 AESASTTTALK
-301 VDAALMDSYNLVL
+301 VNAEVIASYDAILD
-314 NNGLDFIN
+314 NGLDYIN
-322 DESEKVLNDARGNQ
+322 TESDQVLDEASRDRDG
-336 NAQIFQLLLESV
+336 QIFQLLLEAV

-355 VATVIALL
+355 IATVIALL

-403 TPDEVAADTGAVIDI
+403 TPDEVAAETGAVIDI

-581 VVVEAEQMRTAESP
+581 VLVEAEQMRTADSP

-607 IGMPPQQ
+607 IGMPPGQ

-647 RHDVRVELRPGDQRG
+647 RHDVRVELRPGEQRG

-680 ERGMRSGVPLD
+680 ERGLRSGVPLD
-691 GTNFDTSDTFSLQG
+691 GTNFDGPSHNSGDTFSLQG
-705 QGDGPRG
+705 REDGPRG

-755 APQAPSRPPTQAQP
+755 APQQPSRPPVVPPQP
-769 VEPMTGEHHLQGRQ
+769 AEPLTGEHQLHRSQ
-783 SQQPAQPVQAAY
+783 SQPAAHPFQQAA

-808 ADERRPSGKVMEV
+808 AEERRPGGKVMEV

-833 PKIQLEAFTPEPEPA
+833 PKIQLEAFTPEPEPV

-854 VAAGPAGTEAPRA
+854 AAAAPSGTEAPRA

-898 APKKVEDDAPSVLSS
+898 APKKVEEDAPAVGATAEAA
-913 PTEES
+913 PTER
-918 PLVVD
+918 LD
-923 ERPESSRTTADAPGY
+923 ESSMRAT
-938 ESTFSP
+938 ES
-944 ASPASFE
+944 
-951 APAEVAEATSPR
+951 PAEVADATSPR
-963 YADQSEAAE
+963 YADQSEAVE

-980 TVSPPQPTEGSTPMQ
+980 APPTPPQPTEGSTPMQ
-995 SKPADEPTGAPG
+995 SKPADEHSSAPG

>member
-1 MSKRSANRAGSAARR
+1 
-16 GPLGLPRIA
+16 
-25 DMRIR
+25 MRIR

-35 ILLVPLTVLVAV
+35 ILLVPLVVLVAV

-52 YDLSDRV
+52 YDLADRV
-59 FESTD
+59 FESDD
-64 MVDLVQFN
+64 MVDLVGFN
-72 TVTADLRY
+72 TVVAEFRYDLQR
-80 NLQVERSLLLTY
+80 ERSLLVTNLR
-92 LQLDD
+92 LDQEH
-97 NYVADIDPTQYDES
+97 VAGIDKSLYDET
-111 AVSAQQTATDR
+111 AVKAQQAETDDS
-122 ALEAFDDKAGSLP
+122 LEAFNAQAEQLP
-135 SLSDDIDN
+135 NLSDDIEN
-143 RIDAVA
+143 RINAVQ
-149 TQYESLRK
+149 TQYQSLLQIRE
-157 VRAQAAED
+157 QAAENA
-165 TEGAS
+165 GGSS
-170 IEQTS
+170 IEATS
-175 RVYQRLID
+175 RVYQRLIA

-194 IVNDPEIARNL
+194 IVNDPDIARNL
-205 QTIAAATSILETLEE
+205 QAIAAATTILETLEE
-220 ERAIALNV
+220 ERAIAINV
-228 GNDRQFINNTRWQ
+228 GDGRKFINSGRWQ
-241 DFISYAKLR
+241 NFISFAKLR
-250 EAAEEDFKTVASRDQ
+250 EVAEAEFKTVANRDE
-265 QLAFFFSEGGLNTEA
+265 QLAFFFSEGGLNTAAAEPALNFEA
-280 AQAAVTFEHD
+280 QTINAETD
-290 AVSASTTQKLQ
+290 T
-301 VDAALMDSYNLVL
+301 ALTVNAEIIDSYNAILD
-314 NNGLDFIN
+314 NGLKYITE
-322 DESEKVLNDARGNQ
+322 ESEQVLADAQGDR
-336 NAQIFQLLLESV
+336 NAQVFQLLLEAV

-355 VATVIALL
+355 VATAIALA

-520 YPAPI
+520 YPAPV

-545 NLEAEREIR
+545 NLEAEREIK

-581 VVVEAEQMRTAESP
+581 VIVEAEQMRTAESP

-607 IGMPPQQ
+607 IGMPPAQ

-647 RHDVRVELRPGDQRG
+647 RHDVRVELRPGETRG

-674 TDPKLP
+674 TEPRLP

-691 GTNFDTSDTFSLQG
+691 PGFDGGETVSLQG
-705 QGDGPRG
+705 RDHGPRG
-712 ALGMNSGA
+712 ELLGGMHTGD
-720 LPQVPESPAGLF
+720 LPRVPESPAGLF

-747 PQPMWQPS
+747 PQQPMWQPS
-755 APQAPSRPPTQAQP
+755 APQQPSRPPVQPTP
-769 VEPMTGEHHLQGRQ
+769 VEPRTGEHSYQAQ
-783 SQQPAQPVQAAY
+783 SAPIGD
-795 EEEPGFMFRPGGL
+795 EEPGFMFRPGGL
-808 ADERRPSGKVMEV
+808 ADERKANGKVMEV

-833 PKIQLEAFTPEPEPA
+833 PKIQLEAFTPEPEPV

-854 VAAGPAGTEAPRA
+854 VAAAPSGTEAPRA

-898 APKKVEDDAPSVLSS
+898 APKKVEDEAAAIGS

-918 PLVVD
+918 PLVSASS
-923 ERPESSRTTADAPGY
+923 ESPYRTADASRADTHRAERQAERP
-938 ESTFSP
+938 SS
-944 ASPASFE
+944 
-951 APAEVAEATSPR
+951 EVAEAPAPR

-972 SPAPAWEA
+972 SPAPATWDSPLS
-980 TVSPPQPTEGSTPMQ
+980 TPPQPTEGSPMH
-995 SKPADEPTGAPG
+995 STPADEPPAAVRRTERGSEHVAEHG
-1007 LERRRLTSPETESG
+1007 LERRRLTSPESEAKSESG

-1041 ETVSAETTSVGLPK
+1041 ETVSAETTSAGLPM

>member
-1 MSKRSANRAGSAARR
+1 
-16 GPLGLPRIA
+16 
-25 DMRIR
+25 MRIR

-35 ILLVPLTVLVAV
+35 ILLVPLVVLVAV

-59 FESTD
+59 FESND
-64 MVDLVQFN
+64 MVDLVEFN
-72 TVTADLRY
+72 TYVADLRY
-80 NLQVERSLLLTY
+80 ELQKERSLLVTHLR
-92 LQLDD
+92 LDD
-97 NYVADIDPTQYDES
+97 NHVEGIDQALYDES
-111 AVSAQQTATDR
+111 NVAAQQSETDAAYDR
-122 ALEAFDDKAGSLP
+122 FNEKAGQLP
-135 SLSDDIDN
+135 DLSDDIGN
-143 RIDAVA
+143 RIDAVQ
-149 TQYESLRK
+149 TQYDSLLQ
-157 VRAQAAED
+157 VRDQALNDAEQ
-165 TEGAS
+165 AS
-170 IEQTS
+170 IDATS
-175 RVYQRLID
+175 RVYQRLVQ

-205 QTIAAATSILETLEE
+205 QAIAAATTILETLEE
-220 ERAIALNV
+220 ERAIAINV
-228 GNDRQFINNTRWQ
+228 GNNQEFINNTRWQ
-241 DFISYAKLR
+241 TFISYASLR
-250 EAAEEDFKTVASRDQ
+250 ETAEAEFKTVANREE
-265 QLAFFFSEGGLNTEA
+265 QLSFFFSEGGLNTEA
-280 AQAAVTFEHD
+280 AQPALEFEND
-290 AVSASTTQKLQ
+290 AESASTTTALK
-301 VDAALMDSYNLVL
+301 VNAEVIASYDAILD
-314 NNGLDFIN
+314 NGLDYIN
-322 DESEKVLNDARGNQ
+322 TESEQVLDEAANDRDG
-336 NAQIFQLLLESV
+336 QIFQLLLEAV

-355 VATVIALL
+355 IATVIALL

-403 TPDEVAADTGAVIDI
+403 TPDEVAAETGAVIDI

-581 VVVEAEQMRTAESP
+581 VLVEAEQMRTADSP

-607 IGMPPQQ
+607 IGMPPGQ

-647 RHDVRVELRPGDQRG
+647 RHDVRVELRPGEQRG

-680 ERGMRSGVPLD
+680 ERGLRSGVPLD
-691 GTNFDTSDTFSLQG
+691 GTNFDGASYDSGDTFSLQG
-705 QGDGPRG
+705 REDGPRG

-755 APQAPSRPPTQAQP
+755 APQQPSRPPVVPPQP
-769 VEPMTGEHHLQGRQ
+769 AEPLTGEHQLHRSQ
-783 SQQPAQPVQAAY
+783 SQPAAHPFQQAA

-808 ADERRPSGKVMEV
+808 AEERRPGGKVMEV

-833 PKIQLEAFTPEPEPA
+833 PKIQLEAFTPEPEPV

-854 VAAGPAGTEAPRA
+854 AAAAPSNTEAPRA
-867 AKKDRVSALDATTE
+867 AKNDRVSALDATTE

-898 APKKVEDDAPSVLSS
+898 APKKVEEDAPTVGTTAEAA
-913 PTEES
+913 PVES
-918 PLVVD
+918 LD
-923 ERPESSRTTADAPGY
+923 ESSIRAT
-938 ESTFSP
+938 ES
-944 ASPASFE
+944 
-951 APAEVAEATSPR
+951 PAEVADATSPR
-963 YADQSEAAE
+963 YADQSEAVE

-980 TVSPPQPTEGSTPMQ
+980 APPTPPQPTEGSTPMQ
-995 SKPADEPTGAPG
+995 SKPADEHSSAPG

>member
-1 MSKRSANRAGSAARR
+1 
-16 GPLGLPRIA
+16 
-25 DMRIR
+25 MRIR

-35 ILLVPLTVLVAV
+35 ILLVPLVVLVAV

-52 YDLSDRV
+52 YDLADRV
-59 FESTD
+59 FESQD
-64 MVDLVQFN
+64 MVSLVEFN
-72 TVTADLRY
+72 AVTAELRY
-80 NLQVERSLLLTY
+80 DLQVERSLLVTHLRIG
-92 LQLDD
+92 DD
-97 NYVADIDPTQYDES
+97 HVADIDPAQYDEA
-111 AVSAQQTATDR
+111 AVAARQAETDDALAQFN
-122 ALEAFDDKAGSLP
+122 EKADGLP
-135 SLSDDIDN
+135 DISDDIAN
-143 RIDAVA
+143 RIDAVR
-149 TQYESLRK
+149 TQYETLVQIR
-157 VRAQAAED
+157 QAAAD
-165 TEGAS
+165 SPDGVS
-170 IEQTS
+170 IDQTS
-175 RVYQRLID
+175 RVYQRLVA

-205 QTIAAATSILETLEE
+205 QAIAAATTVLETLEE
-220 ERAIALNV
+220 ERSIAINV
-228 GNDRQFINNTRWQ
+228 GNGKNFINNTRWQ
-241 DFISYAKLR
+241 NFIAFAKLR
-250 EAAEEDFKTVASRDQ
+250 ETAEDEFKTVADRDE
-265 QLAFFFSEGGLNTEA
+265 QLAFFFSPGGLNTTEAEA
-280 AQAAVTFEHD
+280 ALVFENDAVNAGTAKPLEVNAAVI
-290 AVSASTTQKLQ
+290 
-301 VDAALMDSYNLVL
+301 DSYNAILE
-314 NNGLDFIN
+314 NGLDYVN
-322 DESEKVLNDARGNQ
+322 DESEQVLADAESDL
-336 NAQIFQLLLESV
+336 NAQIFQLLLEAV

-355 VATVIALL
+355 VATVVALL

-520 YPAPI
+520 YPAPV

-545 NLEAEREIR
+545 SLEAEREIR

-581 VVVEAEQMRTAESP
+581 VLVEAEQMRTAESP
-595 QGAIRVRINDIG
+595 QGAIRVRIHDVG
-607 IGMPPQQ
+607 IGMPPAQ

-626 DAIDLASSRMMGLV
+626 DVIDLASSRMMGLV

-647 RHDVRVELRPGDQRG
+647 RHEVHVELRPGEHRG

-674 TDPKLP
+674 TEAKLP
-680 ERGMRSGVPLD
+680 ERGLRSGVSLD
-691 GTNFDTSDTFSLQG
+691 AINGTAS
-705 QGDGPRG
+705 RG
-712 ALGMNSGA
+712 ELLSGMESTGA
-720 LPQVPESPAGLF
+720 LPRVPESPAGLF
-732 DTVAQPGPQSPPPAQ
+732 DTAAPQAPHSPPP
-747 PQPMWQPS
+747 PQPTPPAWQPS
-755 APQAPSRPPTQAQP
+755 APPMPSRPNVPPHP
-769 VEPMTGEHHLQGRQ
+769 VEPVTGEYPMQRPQPQQQ
-783 SQQPAQPVQAAY
+783 SFQPPFPQTAPAD
-795 EEEPGFMFRPGGL
+795 EEPGFMFRPGGL
-808 ADERRPSGKVMEV
+808 ADERKANGKVMEV

-833 PKIQLEAFTPEPEPA
+833 PKIQLEAWTPEPEPA

-854 VAAGPAGTEAPRA
+854 VAAAPAGTEAPRA
-867 AKKDRVSALDATTE
+867 ARRDRVSALDATTE

-898 APKKVEDDAPSVLSS
+898 APKKVEDEAAKVEDAPASS
-913 PTEES
+913 F
-918 PLVVD
+918 
-923 ERPESSRTTADAPGY
+923 RAAP
-938 ESTFSP
+938 
-944 ASPASFE
+944 A
-951 APAEVAEATSPR
+951 APAEVADATSPR
-963 YADQSEAAE
+963 YADQSGAAE
-972 SPAPAWEA
+972 SPAPAWDA
-980 TVSPPQPTEGSTPMQ
+980 APPSPPQPTEGPTMQHTPA
-995 SKPADEPTGAPG
+995 ADESPAAAPG
-1007 LERRRLTSPETESG
+1007 MERRRLTSPETDTG

-1028 ADDGWSRVDNAFA
+1028 ADDGWSRVDDAFA
-1041 ETVSAETTSVGLPK
+1041 ETIEETTTVGLPK

>member
-1 MSKRSANRAGSAARR
+1 
-16 GPLGLPRIA
+16 
-25 DMRIR
+25 MRIR

-35 ILLVPLTVLVAV
+35 ILLVPLVVLVAV

-59 FESTD
+59 FESND
-64 MVDLVQFN
+64 MVDLVEFN
-72 TVTADLRY
+72 TYVAELRY
-80 NLQVERSLLLTY
+80 ELQKERSLLVTHLR
-92 LQLDD
+92 LDGEH
-97 NYVADIDPTQYDES
+97 VAGIDKALYDES
-111 AVSAQQTATDR
+111 NVAAQQGETD
-122 ALEAFDDKAGSLP
+122 AAYDQFNEKAGQLP
-135 SLSDDIDN
+135 QLSDDIDN
-143 RIDAVA
+143 RVDAVQ
-149 TQYESLRK
+149 TQYESLVAIRQ
-157 VRAQAAED
+157 QAVEAA
-165 TEGAS
+165 GQAS
-170 IEQTS
+170 IDATS
-175 RVYQRLID
+175 RVYQRLVE

-194 IVNDPEIARNL
+194 IVNDADIARNL
-205 QTIAAATSILETLEE
+205 QAIAAATTILETLEE
-220 ERAIALNV
+220 ERAIAINV
-228 GNDRQFINNTRWQ
+228 GDGREFINNTRWQ
-241 DFISYAKLR
+241 NFISFASLR
-250 EAAEEDFKTVASRDQ
+250 KTAEDEFKTVANREE
-265 QLAFFFSEGGLNTEA
+265 QLAFFFSEGGLNTEQ
-280 AQAAVTFEHD
+280 AQAALAFEND
-290 AVSASTTQKLQ
+290 AKSASTTTALE
-301 VDAALMDSYNLVL
+301 VNAEVIASYDAILD
-314 NNGLDFIN
+314 NGLKYIN
-322 DESEKVLNDARGNQ
+322 SESDQVLDEAGRDRD
-336 NAQIFQLLLESV
+336 AQIFQLLLEAV

-355 VATVIALL
+355 IATVIALL

-403 TPDEVAADTGAVIDI
+403 TPDEVAAETGAVIDI

-581 VVVEAEQMRTAESP
+581 VLVEAEQMRTAESP

-607 IGMPPQQ
+607 IGMPPGQ

-647 RHDVRVELRPGDQRG
+647 RHDVRVELRPGEHRG

-680 ERGMRSGVPLD
+680 ERGLRSGVPLD
-691 GTNFDTSDTFSLQG
+691 GTNFDTGDAFSL
-705 QGDGPRG
+705 DGRDDSPRG

-732 DTVAQPGPQSPPPAQ
+732 DTVAQPGPQSPPPPQ
-747 PQPMWQPS
+747 SQPMWQPS
-755 APQAPSRPPTQAQP
+755 APQQPSRPPVPPQP
-769 VEPMTGEHHLQGRQ
+769 AEPLTGEHTLQRNSAQ
-783 SQQPAQPVQAAY
+783 ASHPFPPAA
-795 EEEPGFMFRPGGL
+795 EEEPGFMFRPGNL
-808 ADERRPSGKVMEV
+808 ADERRPGGKVMEV

-833 PKIQLEAFTPEPEPA
+833 PKIQLEAFTPEPEPV

-854 VAAGPAGTEAPRA
+854 AAAAPAGTEAPRA

-898 APKKVEDDAPSVLSS
+898 APKKVEDDAPAHGAATEPLSQGGN
-913 PTEES
+913 ES
-918 PLVVD
+918 
-923 ERPESSRTTADAPGY
+923 SSRTTEA
-938 ESTFSP
+938 
-944 ASPASFE
+944 
-951 APAEVAEATSPR
+951 APAEVAETTSPR

-972 SPAPAWEA
+972 SPAQAWEA
-980 TVSPPQPTEGSTPMQ
+980 APPTPPQPTEGSTPMQ
-995 SKPADEPTGAPG
+995 SKPADDHSSSAPG
-1007 LERRRLTSPETESG
+1007 LERRRLTSPESESG

-1041 ETVSAETTSVGLPK
+1041 ETVSGETTSVGLPK

>member
-1 MSKRSANRAGSAARR
+1 MSKRSSNRAGSAARR

-35 ILLVPLTVLVAV
+35 ILLVPLVVLVAV

-59 FESTD
+59 FESND
-64 MVDLVQFN
+64 MVDLVEFN
-72 TVTADLRY
+72 TYVADLRY
-80 NLQVERSLLLTY
+80 ELQKERSLLVTHLR
-92 LQLDD
+92 LDD
-97 NYVADIDPTQYDES
+97 DHVEGIDQALYDES
-111 AVSAQQTATDR
+111 NVAAQQSETD
-122 ALEAFDDKAGSLP
+122 AAYDHFNEKAGQLP
-135 SLSDDIDN
+135 DLSDDIAN
-143 RIDAVA
+143 RIDAVQ
-149 TQYESLRK
+149 TQYDSLLQIRD
-157 VRAQAAED
+157 QALNDA
-165 TEGAS
+165 GQAS
-170 IEQTS
+170 IDATS
-175 RVYQRLID
+175 RVYQRLVQ

-205 QTIAAATSILETLEE
+205 QAIAAATTILETLEE
-220 ERAIALNV
+220 ERAIAINV
-228 GNDRQFINNTRWQ
+228 GNNREFINNTRWQ
-241 DFISYAKLR
+241 TFISYASLR
-250 EAAEEDFKTVASRDQ
+250 ETAEAEFKTVANREE

-280 AQAAVTFEHD
+280 AQPALEFEND
-290 AVSASTTQKLQ
+290 AESASTTTALK
-301 VDAALMDSYNLVL
+301 VNAEVIASYDAILD
-314 NNGLDFIN
+314 NGLDYIN
-322 DESEKVLNDARGNQ
+322 TESDQVLDEASRDRDG
-336 NAQIFQLLLESV
+336 QIFQLLLEAV

-355 VATVIALL
+355 IATVIALL

-403 TPDEVAADTGAVIDI
+403 TPDEVAAETGAVIDI

-581 VVVEAEQMRTAESP
+581 VLVEAEQMRTADSP

-607 IGMPPQQ
+607 IGMPPGQ

-647 RHDVRVELRPGDQRG
+647 RHDVRVELRPGEQRG

-680 ERGMRSGVPLD
+680 ERGLRSGVPLD
-691 GTNFDTSDTFSLQG
+691 GTNFDGPSHNSGDTFSLQG
-705 QGDGPRG
+705 REDGPRG

-755 APQAPSRPPTQAQP
+755 APQQPSRPPVVPPQP
-769 VEPMTGEHHLQGRQ
+769 AEPLTGEHQLHRSQ
-783 SQQPAQPVQAAY
+783 SQPAAHPFQQAA

-808 ADERRPSGKVMEV
+808 AEERRPGGKVMEV

-833 PKIQLEAFTPEPEPA
+833 PKIQLEAFTPEPEPV

-854 VAAGPAGTEAPRA
+854 AAAAPSGTEAPRA

-898 APKKVEDDAPSVLSS
+898 APKKVEEDAPAVGATAEAA
-913 PTEES
+913 PTER
-918 PLVVD
+918 LD
-923 ERPESSRTTADAPGY
+923 ESSMRAT
-938 ESTFSP
+938 ES
-944 ASPASFE
+944 
-951 APAEVAEATSPR
+951 PAEVADATSPR
-963 YADQSEAAE
+963 YADQSEAVE

-980 TVSPPQPTEGSTPMQ
+980 APPTPPQPTEGSTPMQ
-995 SKPADEPTGAPG
+995 SKPADEHSSAPG

>member
-1 MSKRSANRAGSAARR
+1 
-16 GPLGLPRIA
+16 
-25 DMRIR
+25 MRIR

-35 ILLVPLTVLVAV
+35 ILLVPLVVLVAV
-47 AGLRL
+47 ASLRL
-52 YDLSDRV
+52 YDLADRV
-59 FESTD
+59 FGSDD
-64 MVDLVQFN
+64 MVKLVEFN
-72 TVTADLRY
+72 AVTAELRY
-80 NLQVERSLLLTY
+80 DLQRERSLLVTNLR
-92 LQLDD
+92 LEEQH
-97 NYVADIDPTQYDES
+97 VADIDESQYDEA
-111 AVSAQQTATDR
+111 AVQTQQAQTDR
-122 ALEAFDDKAGSLP
+122 SLEQFNLKADELP
-135 SLSDDIDN
+135 NLSDDIDN
-143 RIDAVA
+143 RIDAIR
-149 TQYESLRK
+149 TQYESLIQIR
-157 VRAQAAED
+157 QAAAD
-165 TEGAS
+165 SPNGTS
-170 IEQTS
+170 IDATS
-175 RVYQRLID
+175 RVYQRLIA

-194 IVNDPEIARNL
+194 IVNDPDIARNL
-205 QTIAAATSILETLEE
+205 QAIAAATTIIETLEE
-220 ERAIALNV
+220 ERAIAINV
-228 GNDRQFINNTRWQ
+228 GDGEEFINNTRWQ
-241 DFISYAKLR
+241 NFIAYAKGR
-250 EAAEEDFKTVASRDQ
+250 ESAERQFKTVADRDE
-265 QLAFFFSEGGLNTEA
+265 QLSFFFSEGGLNTEEA
-280 AQAAVTFEHD
+280 
-290 AVSASTTQKLQ
+290 K
-301 VDAALMDSYNLVL
+301 AALEFENSAINAGTTKPLSVNADVIDSYNAIL
-314 NNGLDFIN
+314 NNGLNYIN
-322 DESEKVLNDARGNQ
+322 SESDEVLAQARTDRD
-336 NAQIFQLLLESV
+336 AQIFQLLLEAV

-355 VATVIALL
+355 IATVIALL

-545 NLEAEREIR
+545 ELEAEREIR

-581 VVVEAEQMRTAESP
+581 VLVEAEQMRTADAP
-595 QGAIRVRINDIG
+595 QGAIRVRIMDIG
-607 IGMPPQQ
+607 IGMPPAQ
-614 IEDINRQLSESA
+614 IEEINRQLAESG
-626 DAIDLASSRMMGLV
+626 DVIDLASSRMMGLV
-640 VVARLAK
+640 VVARLGN

-662 TVAEVILGEAVL
+662 TIAEVILGDAVL
-674 TDPKLP
+674 TEPKLP
-680 ERGMRSGVPLD
+680 ERGLRSGVPLD
-691 GTNFDTSDTFSLQG
+691 GGEPAALQG
-705 QGDGPRG
+705 QGPRG
-712 ALGMNSGA
+712 ELLSGMESTGA

-732 DTVAQPGPQSPPPAQ
+732 DTVPPPSPHSPPTQYSQPPA
-747 PQPMWQPS
+747 WQPS
-755 APQAPSRPPTQAQP
+755 APPTASRPPMPSNP
-769 VEPMTGEHHLQGRQ
+769 VEPLTGEHQLHRRQ
-783 SQQPAQPVQAAY
+783 PQPPQAPQAPVD
-795 EEEPGFMFRPGGL
+795 EEPGFMFRPGGL
-808 ADERRPSGKVMEV
+808 ADERRSGGKVMEV

-854 VAAGPAGTEAPRA
+854 VAAGPGGTTEAPREA
-867 AKKDRVSALDATTE
+867 RGGRVSALDATTE

-893 KAVTP
+893 KSVTP
-898 APKKVEDDAPSVLSS
+898 APKPVEEETASAAAAEEPPSSSFRAAPEAPSEV
-913 PTEES
+913 
-918 PLVVD
+918 
-923 ERPESSRTTADAPGY
+923 AK
-938 ESTFSP
+938 
-944 ASPASFE
+944 
-951 APAEVAEATSPR
+951 APAPR
-963 YADQSEAAE
+963 YADQSGAAE
-972 SPAPAWEA
+972 SNAPAWEA
-980 TVSPPQPTEGSTPMQ
+980 APPSPPQPTEGPPMQ
-995 SKPADEPTGAPG
+995 SSPADETSAASGP
-1007 LERRRLTSPETESG
+1007 ERRRLNTAHESEAG

-1041 ETVSAETTSVGLPK
+1041 ETTVDETTSTGLPK
-1055 RRPMERLVPGA
+1055 RRPMERLVPGG

>member
-1 MSKRSANRAGSAARR
+1 
-16 GPLGLPRIA
+16 
-25 DMRIR
+25 MRIR

-35 ILLVPLTVLVAV
+35 ILLVPLVVLVAV

-52 YDLSDRV
+52 YDLADRV
-59 FESTD
+59 FESAD
-64 MVDLVQFN
+64 MVDLVDFN
-72 TVTADLRY
+72 AVTAELRY
-80 NLQVERSLLLTY
+80 DLQVERSLLVTNLR
-92 LQLDD
+92 LGEDHVEGID
-97 NYVADIDPTQYDES
+97 EADYDES
-111 AVSAQQTATDR
+111 AVAAQQAATDE
-122 ALEAFDDKAGSLP
+122 ALDQFNTKAEALP
-135 SLSDDIDN
+135 DVSDDISN
-143 RIDAVA
+143 RIDAVQ
-149 TQYESLRK
+149 TNYESLLQIR
-157 VRAQAAED
+157 QAAAD
-165 TEGAS
+165 NPDGVS
-170 IEQTS
+170 IDATS
-175 RVYQRLID
+175 RVYQRLVD

-205 QTIAAATSILETLEE
+205 QAIAAATTVLETLEE
-220 ERAIALNV
+220 ERAIAINV
-228 GNDRQFINNTRWQ
+228 GNEKRFINNTRWQ
-241 DFISYAKLR
+241 NFIGYAKLR
-250 EAAEEDFKTVASRDQ
+250 ENAADEFKTVADRDE
-265 QLAFFFSEGGLNTEA
+265 QLAFFFSPGGLNTAEAEA
-280 AQAAVTFEHD
+280 ALTFENQAVNSGTTQPLQVNAAVI
-290 AVSASTTQKLQ
+290 
-301 VDAALMDSYNLVL
+301 DSYNAILQ
-314 NNGLDFIN
+314 NGLEYVN
-322 DESEKVLNDARGNQ
+322 SESEEVLDDATADLNR
-336 NAQIFQLLLESV
+336 QIFQLLLEAV

-355 VATVIALL
+355 IATVIALL

-395 DAETIGNR
+395 DAESIGNR

-530 AAQSEVEQYTRIEFG
+530 AAQSEVEQYTRIDFG
-545 NLEAEREIR
+545 SLEAEREIR

-581 VVVEAEQMRTAESP
+581 VLVEAEQMRTAGSP
-595 QGAIRVRINDIG
+595 NGAIRVRINDVG
-607 IGMPPQQ
+607 IGMPPAQ

-647 RHDVRVELRPGDQRG
+647 RHEVHVELRPGEQRG
-662 TVAEVILGEAVL
+662 TVAEVILGDAVL
-674 TDPKLP
+674 TEPKLP
-680 ERGMRSGVPLD
+680 ERGLRSGIPLEGAN
-691 GTNFDTSDTFSLQG
+691 GT
-705 QGDGPRG
+705 RG
-712 ALGMNSGA
+712 ELLSGMEATGA
-720 LPQVPESPAGLF
+720 LPRVPESPAGLF
-732 DTVAQPGPQSPPPAQ
+732 DTAAPQAPHSPPP
-747 PQPMWQPS
+747 PQPTPPAWQPS
-755 APQAPSRPPTQAQP
+755 APQMPSRPNVPPVVEPVTGEYSVHRPQQTQAFPQAQP
-769 VEPMTGEHHLQGRQ
+769 FP
-783 SQQPAQPVQAAY
+783 QQRPA

-808 ADERRPSGKVMEV
+808 ADERKANGKVMEV

-833 PKIQLEAFTPEPEPA
+833 PKIQLEAWTPEPEAA

-854 VAAGPAGTEAPRA
+854 VAAAPSGTEAPRA
-867 AKKDRVSALDATTE
+867 ARRDRVSAVDATTE

-898 APKKVEDDAPSVLSS
+898 APKKVEDEAAKVEDS
-913 PTEES
+913 
-918 PLVVD
+918 
-923 ERPESSRTTADAPGY
+923 PESSFRAAP
-938 ESTFSP
+938 P
-944 ASPASFE
+944 
-951 APAEVAEATSPR
+951 APAEVAEATPPR
-963 YADQSEAAE
+963 YADQSGAAE
-972 SPAPAWEA
+972 SPAPSWDAA
-980 TVSPPQPTEGSTPMQ
+980 PTSPPQPTEGPTMQSTPA
-995 SKPADEPTGAPG
+995 ADESPAASG
-1007 LERRRLTSPETESG
+1007 LERRRLTSPESDTG

-1028 ADDGWSRVDNAFA
+1028 ADDGWSRVDDAFA
-1041 ETVSAETTSVGLPK
+1041 ETIEETTTVGLPK

>member
-1 MSKRSANRAGSAARR
+1 
-16 GPLGLPRIA
+16 
-25 DMRIR
+25 MRIR

-35 ILLVPLTVLVAV
+35 ILLVPLVVLVAV

-52 YDLSDRV
+52 YDLADRV
-59 FESTD
+59 FESDD
-64 MVDLVQFN
+64 MVKLVGFN
-72 TVTADLRY
+72 TVVAEFRYDLQR
-80 NLQVERSLLLTY
+80 ERSLLVTNLR
-92 LQLDD
+92 LDQD
-97 NYVADIDPTQYDES
+97 HVAGIDKSLYDEA
-111 AVSAQQTATDR
+111 AVAAQQSLTDESL
-122 ALEAFDDKAGSLP
+122 AAFNDEADKLP
-135 SLSDDIDN
+135 ALSDDIDN
-143 RIDAVA
+143 RIDAVR
-149 TQYESLRK
+149 TQYESLLQI
-157 VRAQAAED
+157 RAQAAENA
-165 TEGAS
+165 GGSS
-170 IEQTS
+170 IEATS
-175 RVYQRLID
+175 RVYQRLIA

-194 IVNDPEIARNL
+194 IVNDPDIARNL
-205 QTIAAATSILETLEE
+205 QAIAAATTVLETLEE
-220 ERAIALNV
+220 ERAIAINV
-228 GNDRQFINNTRWQ
+228 GDGRRFINSGRWQ
-241 DFISYAKLR
+241 NFISYAMLR
-250 EAAEEDFKTVASRDQ
+250 ETAEEEFKTVADRDE
-265 QLAFFFSEGGLNTEA
+265 QLEFFFGEGGLNTEA
-280 AQAAVTFEHD
+280 AQPALTFENQAINAETETPLTVNAEIIESYNAILD
-290 AVSASTTQKLQ
+290 NGLEYITAESDQIL
-301 VDAALMDSYNLVL
+301 VDAR
-314 NNGLDFIN
+314 N
-322 DESEKVLNDARGNQ
+322 DR
-336 NAQIFQLLLESV
+336 NAQVFQLLLEAV
-348 LILAAFV
+348 LILSAFV
-355 VATVIALL
+355 IATVIALL

-581 VVVEAEQMRTAESP
+581 VLVEAEQMRTADSP
-595 QGAIRVRINDIG
+595 LGAIRVRINDIG
-607 IGMPPQQ
+607 IGMPPAQ
-614 IEDINRQLSESA
+614 IEDINRQLSDSA
-626 DAIDLASSRMMGLV
+626 DVIDLASSRMMGLV

-647 RHDVRVELRPGDQRG
+647 RHDVRVELRPGEQRG

-674 TDPKLP
+674 TEPRLP

-691 GTNFDTSDTFSLQG
+691 GGSFNGFDGGETVSLQG
-705 QGDGPRG
+705 RDQGPRG
-712 ALGMNSGA
+712 ELGMHSGE
-720 LPQVPESPAGLF
+720 LPRVPESPAGLF
-732 DTVAQPGPQSPPPAQ
+732 DTVAQPGPQSPPPPQ
-747 PQPMWQPS
+747 PQQPMWQPS
-755 APQAPSRPPTQAQP
+755 APQQPSRPPERPTP
-769 VEPMTGEHHLQGRQ
+769 VEPMTGEHAYQA
-783 SQQPAQPVQAAY
+783 QQAGD
-795 EEEPGFMFRPGGL
+795 EEPGFMFRPGGL
-808 ADERRPSGKVMEV
+808 ADERQANGKVMEV

-898 APKKVEDDAPSVLSS
+898 APKKVEDDAPAAPGS
-913 PTEES
+913 TEES
-918 PLVVD
+918 PLVSASS
-923 ERPESSRTTADAPGY
+923 ESPYRTGAH
-938 ESTFSP
+938 SS
-944 ASPASFE
+944 
-951 APAEVAEATSPR
+951 AEVAEPSSPR

-972 SPAPAWEA
+972 SPAKASWESPLA
-980 TVSPPQPTEGSTPMQ
+980 TPPQPTEGSPMHSTPAAEP
-995 SKPADEPTGAPG
+995 PARGSEPG
-1007 LERRRLTSPETESG
+1007 LERRRLTSPETETG

-1041 ETVSAETTSVGLPK
+1041 DTVVDETTSAGLPK
-1055 RRPMERLVPGA
+1055 RRPMERLVPGS

>member
-1 MSKRSANRAGSAARR
+1 
-16 GPLGLPRIA
+16 
-25 DMRIR
+25 MRIR

-35 ILLVPLTVLVAV
+35 ILLVPLVVLVAV
-47 AGLRL
+47 ASLRL
-52 YDLSDRV
+52 YDLADQV
-59 FESTD
+59 FESAD
-64 MVDLVQFN
+64 MVDLVEFN
-72 TVTADLRY
+72 AVTAELRY
-80 NLQVERSLLLTY
+80 DLQVERSLLVTNLR
-92 LQLDD
+92 LGEDH
-97 NYVADIDPTQYDES
+97 VEGIDETQYDEA
-111 AVSAQQTATDR
+111 AVAAQQQATDD
-122 ALEAFDDKAGSLP
+122 ALDQFNEKADALP
-135 SLSDDIDN
+135 SLSDDISN
-143 RIDAVA
+143 RIDAVR
-149 TQYESLRK
+149 TQYESLRQI
-157 VRAQAAED
+157 RQAAAD
-165 TEGAS
+165 SPDGVS
-170 IEQTS
+170 IDATS
-175 RVYQRLID
+175 RVYQRLVA

-205 QTIAAATSILETLEE
+205 QAIAAATTVLETLEE
-220 ERAIALNV
+220 ERAIAINV
-228 GNDRQFINNTRWQ
+228 GNDKKFINNTRWQ
-241 DFISYAKLR
+241 NFIAFATQRKT
-250 EAAEEDFKTVASRDQ
+250 AEDQFKTVADRDE
-265 QLAFFFSEGGLNTEA
+265 QLAFFFSPGGLNTAEAEA
-280 AQAAVTFEHD
+280 ALTFENE
-290 AVSASTTQKLQ
+290 AVNAGTDKPLV
-301 VDAALMDSYNLVL
+301 VDAAVIDSYNAILK
-314 NNGLDFIN
+314 NGLDYIN
-322 DESEKVLNDARGNQ
+322 AESDEVLSDATADL
-336 NAQIFQLLLESV
+336 NAQIFQLLLEAV

-355 VATVIALL
+355 IATVIALL

-581 VVVEAEQMRTAESP
+581 VQVEAEQMRTADSP
-595 QGAIRVRINDIG
+595 NGAIRVRINDVG
-607 IGMPPQQ
+607 IGMPPAQ

-626 DAIDLASSRMMGLV
+626 DVIDLASSRMMGLV
-640 VVARLAK
+640 VVARLAR
-647 RHDVRVELRPGDQRG
+647 RHDVHVELRPGEQRG
-662 TVAEVILGEAVL
+662 TVAEVILGDSVL
-674 TDPKLP
+674 TEPKLP
-680 ERGMRSGVPLD
+680 ERGLRSGVPLE
-691 GTNFDTSDTFSLQG
+691 GVNG
-705 QGDGPRG
+705 NGPRG
-712 ALGMNSGA
+712 ELLGMEATGA
-720 LPQVPESPAGLF
+720 LPRVPESPAGLF
-732 DTVAQPGPQSPPPAQ
+732 DTAPPSTPHSPPS
-747 PQPMWQPS
+747 PQPTPPAWQPS
-755 APQAPSRPPTQAQP
+755 APQVPSRPNTPPAVEPVTGEYSVQRPQQAQDFQPQAFQQRP
-769 VEPMTGEHHLQGRQ
+769 VD
-783 SQQPAQPVQAAY
+783 
-795 EEEPGFMFRPGGL
+795 EEPGFMFRPGGL
-808 ADERRPSGKVMEV
+808 ADERKANGKVMEV

-833 PKIQLEAFTPEPEPA
+833 PKIQLEAWTPEPEPA

-854 VAAGPAGTEAPRA
+854 VAAAPSGTEAPRA
-867 AKKDRVSALDATTE
+867 ARRDRVSAVDATTE

-898 APKKVEDDAPSVLSS
+898 APKKVDDEAAKVEDA
-913 PTEES
+913 
-918 PLVVD
+918 
-923 ERPESSRTTADAPGY
+923 PESSFR
-938 ESTFSP
+938 S
-944 ASPASFE
+944 ASRE
-951 APAEVAEATSPR
+951 PAEVAEASAPR
-963 YADQSEAAE
+963 YADQSGADE
-972 SPAPAWEA
+972 SPAQARDAAP
-980 TVSPPQPTEGSTPMQ
+980 TSPPQPTEGPTMQSTPAADD
-995 SKPADEPTGAPG
+995 SPAASG
-1007 LERRRLTSPETESG
+1007 LERRRLTSPESDTG

-1041 ETVSAETTSVGLPK
+1041 ETIDETTPVGLPK

>member
-1 MSKRSANRAGSAARR
+1 
-16 GPLGLPRIA
+16 
-25 DMRIR
+25 MRIR

-35 ILLVPLTVLVAV
+35 ILLVPLVVLVAV

-52 YDLSDRV
+52 YDLAGRV
-59 FESTD
+59 FESDD
-64 MVDLVQFN
+64 MVKLVEFN
-72 TVTADLRY
+72 TETATLRY
-80 NLQVERSLLLTY
+80 NLQVERSLLITN
-92 LQLDD
+92 LQLEDD
-97 NYVADIDPTQYDES
+97 YVDGIDEAQYDE
-111 AVSAQQTATDR
+111 ATVNAQQAATDE
-122 ALEAFDDKAGSLP
+122 ALAAFNEKADQLP
-135 SLSDDIDN
+135 SLSADIDN
-143 RIDAVA
+143 RIGAVG
-149 TQYESLRK
+149 TQYDSLRQI
-157 VRAQAAED
+157 RANAAED
-165 TEGAS
+165 RAGTSIAS
-170 IEQTS
+170 IEAAS
-175 RVYQRLID
+175 RVYKRLIA

-205 QTIAAATSILETLEE
+205 QAIAAATAVLETIEE

-228 GNDRQFINNTRWQ
+228 GNGREFINNSRWQ
-241 DFISYAKLR
+241 TFIAFAELR

-265 QLAFFFSEGGLNTEA
+265 QLAFFFDEGGLNTEA
-280 AQAAVTFEHD
+280 AEPASTFEND
-290 AVSASTTQKLQ
+290 ARNAGTEQPLQ
-301 VDAALMDSYNLVL
+301 VNAALMDSYNAILD
-314 NNGLDFIN
+314 NGLDFVTS
-322 DESEKVLNDARGNQ
+322 ESRQVLEDARSDRE
-336 NAQIFQLLLESV
+336 AQVFQLLLEAV

-355 VATVIALL
+355 IATVIALL

-403 TPDEVAADTGAVIDI
+403 TPDEVAADIGAVIDI

-520 YPAPI
+520 YPAPV

-581 VVVEAEQMRTAESP
+581 VLVEAEQMRTADSP

-607 IGMPPQQ
+607 IGMPPAQL
-614 IEDINRQLSESA
+614 EDINRQLSESA

-640 VVARLAK
+640 VVARLAN
-647 RHDVRVELRPGDQRG
+647 RHEVRVELRAGEQRG
-662 TVAEVILGEAVL
+662 TVAEVILGDAVL
-674 TDPKLP
+674 TEPRLP
-680 ERGMRSGVPLD
+680 ERGARSGVPLD
-691 GTNFDTSDTFSLQG
+691 GGETVSFQG
-705 QGDGPRG
+705 QGQGQGQDRGPRG
-712 ALGMNSGA
+712 ELLSGMDTGN
-720 LPQVPESPAGLF
+720 LPRVPESPAGLF
-732 DTVAQPGPQSPPPAQ
+732 DTVAQPSPHSPPPPA

-755 APQAPSRPPTQAQP
+755 APQQPSRPPVEPAP
-769 VEPMTGEHHLQGRQ
+769 VEPLTGEHSYQG
-783 SQQPAQPVQAAY
+783 QQAQVPAA
-795 EEEPGFMFRPGGL
+795 EEPGFMFRPGGL
-808 ADERRPSGKVMEV
+808 AEERQPGGKVMEV

-854 VAAGPAGTEAPRA
+854 VAAAPTGTEAPRA

-898 APKKVEDDAPSVLSS
+898 APKKVEDAPPAGLAP

-918 PLVVD
+918 PLVA
-923 ERPESSRTTADAPGY
+923 ERAESNFR
-938 ESTFSP
+938 P
-944 ASPASFE
+944 AAE
-951 APAEVAEATSPR
+951 TPAEVAQTSAPR

-980 TVSPPQPTEGSTPMQ
+980 APPAPPQPTEGSPMQ
-995 SKPADEPTGAPG
+995 STPADEPPPAASG
-1007 LERRRLTSPETESG
+1007 LERRRLTSPESEPG

-1041 ETVSAETTSVGLPK
+1041 DTVDETTSVGLPK

>member
-1 MSKRSANRAGSAARR
+1 MSKRSSNRAGSAARR

-35 ILLVPLTVLVAV
+35 ILLVPLLVLVAV

-52 YDLSDRV
+52 YDLADRV
-59 FESTD
+59 FESDD
-64 MVDLVQFN
+64 MVSLVEFN
-72 TVTADLRY
+72 TVTAELRY
-80 NLQVERSLLLTY
+80 ELQRERSLVVTY
-92 LQLDD
+92 LRTDD
-97 NYVADIDPTQYDES
+97 NNISGIDPEDYDAE
-111 AVSAQQTATDR
+111 AVDEQVALTDDALTSFRQQA
-122 ALEAFDDKAGSLP
+122 EQLP
-135 SLSDDIDN
+135 DLSDDIAN
-143 RIDAVA
+143 RIAAID
-149 TQYESLRK
+149 TQYESLLEIRD
-157 VRAQAAED
+157 AAE
-165 TEGAS
+165 EGPENTS
-170 IEQTS
+170 IDATS
-175 RVYQRLID
+175 RVYQRLVS

-188 TDISSR
+188 TDVSAR
-194 IVNDPEIARNL
+194 IVNDSEIARQL
-205 QTIAAATSILETLEE
+205 QAVASATIVLEQLEE
-220 ERAIALNV
+220 ERAIAINV
-228 GNDRQFINNTRWQ
+228 GDGNEFFNSTRWKN
-241 DFISYAKLR
+241 FIGYAELR
-250 EAAEEDFKTVASRDQ
+250 VQAESEFKTVASRDE
-265 QLAFFFSEGGLNTEA
+265 QLAFFYRPGGLSTPE
-280 AQAAVTFEHD
+280 AQAALDFETATQSAGTEVPLSVDVETVESYD
-290 AVSASTTQKLQ
+290 AI
-301 VDAALMDSYNLVL
+301 L
-314 NNGLDFIN
+314 NNGLSYI
-322 DESEKVLNDARGNQ
+322 DEESTEVLEQARSDRDS
-336 NAQIFQLLLESV
+336 QIFQLLLEAV

-355 VATVIALL
+355 IATVIALV
-363 IARNMAT
+363 IARNMNH

-395 DAETIGNR
+395 DAETIAGR
-403 TPDEVAADTGAVIDI
+403 TPDEVAAETGAVIDI

-520 YPAPI
+520 HPAPI

-545 NLEAEREIR
+545 RLESDREIK
-554 PAAVNDLVHLIAELM
+554 PAAVNDLVHLVAELM
-569 DNATAFSPPESP
+569 DNATAFSPPEAG

-595 QGAIRVRINDIG
+595 MGAILVRIVDAG
-607 IGMPPQQ
+607 IGMPEAQLD
-614 IEDINRQLSESA
+614 EINRQLSESA
-626 DAIDLASSRMMGLV
+626 DVIDLASSRMMGLV

-647 RHDVRVELRPGDQRG
+647 RHNVRVELRPGEQRG
-662 TVAEVILGEAVL
+662 TVAEVVLGESVL
-674 TDPKLP
+674 SEPRLP
-680 ERGMRSGVPLD
+680 ERSRDD
-691 GTNFDTSDTFSLQG
+691 GEPAALGES
-705 QGDGPRG
+705 GPRG
-712 ALGMNSGA
+712 ELMSGMGAETSA
-720 LPQVPESPAGLF
+720 LPRVPESPAGLF
-732 DTVAQPGPQSPPPAQ
+732 DTVAPPNPQSPPP
-747 PQPMWQPS
+747 PQPS
-755 APQAPSRPPTQAQP
+755 APPFRHSEPPAPPEPPQQP
-769 VEPMTGEHHLQGRQ
+769 THAEPLTGEH
-783 SQQPAQPVQAAY
+783 AVQDT
-795 EEEPGFMFRPGGL
+795 EPGFMFRPGGL
-808 ADERRPSGKVMEV
+808 ADEKQRSGGKVMEV

-833 PKIQLEAFTPEPEPA
+833 PKIQLEAAPPQAEEPA

-854 VAAGPAGTEAPRA
+854 TAGGSGTEAPR
-867 AKKDRVSALDATTE
+867 KSMRSDRVSALDATTE

-898 APKKVEDDAPSVLSS
+898 APKAVDDAAKVTP
-913 PTEES
+913 E
-918 PLVVD
+918 
-923 ERPESSRTTADAPGY
+923 PESSYGEDAGEAEPTAPVRDA
-938 ESTFSP
+938 
-944 ASPASFE
+944 AS
-951 APAEVAEATSPR
+951 
-963 YADQSEAAE
+963 QS
-972 SPAPAWEA
+972 S
-980 TVSPPQPTEGSTPMQ
+980 PQPTEGATMHHSPPPAEQ
-995 SKPADEPTGAPG
+995 SEPRRAESRAETHSPADSG
-1007 LERRRLTSPETESG
+1007 LERRRLQTEPDTDS

-1041 ETVSAETTSVGLPK
+1041 ETADETTSAGLPK
-1055 RRPMERLVPGA
+1055 RKPMERLVPGG

>member
-1 MSKRSANRAGSAARR
+1 MSKRSSNRAGSAARR

-35 ILLVPLTVLVAV
+35 ILLVPLVVLVAV

-52 YDLSDRV
+52 YDLADRV
-59 FESTD
+59 FESDD
-64 MVDLVQFN
+64 MVKLVEFN
-72 TVTADLRY
+72 TYVAELRY
-80 NLQVERSLLLTY
+80 DLQKERSLVVTNLR
-92 LQLDD
+92 LDD
-97 NYVADIDPTQYDES
+97 DHVAGIDKSLYDES
-111 AVSAQQTATDR
+111 SVSSQQSLTD
-122 ALEAFDDKAGSLP
+122 EAFESFNDKAGQLP
-135 SLSDDIDN
+135 DLSDDDIES
-143 RIDAVA
+143 RVDAVQ
-149 TQYESLRK
+149 TQYESLLQIRT
-157 VRAQAAED
+157 AAAED
-165 TEGAS
+165 AGGTSVDA
-170 IEQTS
+170 TS
-175 RVYQRLID
+175 RVYQRLIA

-194 IVNDPEIARNL
+194 IVNDPDIARNL
-205 QTIAAATSILETLEE
+205 QAIAAATTILETLEE
-220 ERAIALNV
+220 ERSIAINV
-228 GNDRQFINNTRWQ
+228 GNDRKFINNTRWTN
-241 DFISYAKLR
+241 FISYSNMR
-250 EAAEEDFKTVASRDQ
+250 EAAESEFKTVADRDE
-265 QLAFFFSEGGLNTEA
+265 QLSFFFSEGGLNTEA
-280 AQAAVTFEHD
+280 AQPALTFEND
-290 AVSASTTQKLQ
+290 AVNAGTAKALT
-301 VDAALMDSYNLVL
+301 VDAAIIESYNSILD
-314 NNGLDFIN
+314 NGLKYIT
-322 DESEKVLNDARGNQ
+322 DESRQVLEEARSDREK
-336 NAQIFQLLLESV
+336 QIFQLLLEAV

-370 GLRRLREGALD
+370 GLQRLREGALD

-403 TPDEVAADTGAVIDI
+403 TPDEVAAETGAVIDL

-581 VVVEAEQMRTAESP
+581 VIVEAEQMRTAESP
-595 QGAIRVRINDIG
+595 HGAIRVRINDIG
-607 IGMPPQQ
+607 IGMPPAQ

-640 VVARLAK
+640 VVARLAN
-647 RHDVRVELRPGDQRG
+647 RHDVRVELRPGEHRG

-691 GTNFDTSDTFSLQG
+691 GGGGFDGGETYALQN
-705 QGDGPRG
+705 QHDGSRG

-732 DTVAQPGPQSPPPAQ
+732 DTVAQPSPQSQPPS
-747 PQPMWQPS
+747 QPMWQPS
-755 APQAPSRPPTQAQP
+755 APRRRRVPRCSLRPP
-769 VEPMTGEHHLQGRQ
+769 
-783 SQQPAQPVQAAY
+783 
-795 EEEPGFMFRPGGL
+795 
-808 ADERRPSGKVMEV
+808 
-821 TGEIVS
+821 
-827 SEHVAL
+827 
-833 PKIQLEAFTPEPEPA
+833 
-848 PPSWPD
+848 
-854 VAAGPAGTEAPRA
+854 
-867 AKKDRVSALDATTE
+867 
-881 LPIFREVESAWF
+881 
-893 KAVTP
+893 
-898 APKKVEDDAPSVLSS
+898 S
-913 PTEES
+913 P
-918 PLVVD
+918 
-923 ERPESSRTTADAPGY
+923 
-938 ESTFSP
+938 
-944 ASPASFE
+944 
-951 APAEVAEATSPR
+951 
-963 YADQSEAAE
+963 
-972 SPAPAWEA
+972 
-980 TVSPPQPTEGSTPMQ
+980 
-995 SKPADEPTGAPG
+995 
-1007 LERRRLTSPETESG
+1007 
-1021 SYAWRTA
+1021 
-1028 ADDGWSRVDNAFA
+1028 
-1041 ETVSAETTSVGLPK
+1041 
-1055 RRPMERLVPGA
+1055 
-1066 VEESQETVSA
+1066 
-1076 QKRNPEGIRG
+1076 
-1086 LLSAYHRGV
+1086 
-1095 QRGRGND
+1095 
-1102 GN
+1102 

>member
-1 MSKRSANRAGSAARR
+1 
-16 GPLGLPRIA
+16 
-25 DMRIR
+25 MRIR
-30 SKLGL
+30 SKLGM
-35 ILLVPLTVLVAV
+35 ILLVPLVVLVAV

-59 FESTD
+59 FESND
-64 MVDLVQFN
+64 MVDLVEFN
-72 TVTADLRY
+72 TFVADLRY
-80 NLQVERSLLLTY
+80 ELQKERSLLVTHLR
-92 LQLDD
+92 LDGEH
-97 NYVADIDPTQYDES
+97 VAGIDEAQYDEEH
-111 AVSAQQTATDR
+111 VSTQQQGTDTAYER
-122 ALEAFDDKAGSLP
+122 FNEKAAELP
-135 SLSDDIDN
+135 DLSQDITN
-143 RIDAVA
+143 RINAVQ
-149 TQYESLRK
+149 TQYESLLQIREQA
-157 VRAQAAED
+157 VNDAQQ
-165 TEGAS
+165 AS
-170 IEQTS
+170 IDATS
-175 RVYQRLID
+175 RVYQRLVA

-194 IVNDPEIARNL
+194 IVNDPDIARNL
-205 QTIAAATSILETLEE
+205 QAIAAATTILETLEE
-220 ERAIALNV
+220 ERAIAINV
-228 GNDRQFINNTRWQ
+228 GNGRKFINATRWQ
-241 DFISYAKLR
+241 NFISYASLR
-250 EAAEEDFKTVASRDQ
+250 ETAEAEFKTVANREE
-265 QLAFFFSEGGLNTEA
+265 QLAFFFSTGGLNTKE
-280 AQAAVTFEHD
+280 AQAALEFEND
-290 AVSASTTQKLQ
+290 AVTASTNRDLE
-301 VDAALMDSYNLVL
+301 VDAEVIASYDAILD
-314 NNGLDFIN
+314 NGLDYIRS
-322 DESEKVLNDARGNQ
+322 ESEEVLDDASSDRD
-336 NAQIFQLLLESV
+336 AQIFQLLLEAV

-403 TPDEVAADTGAVIDI
+403 TPDEVAAETGAVIDI

-520 YPAPI
+520 YPAPV

-581 VVVEAEQMRTAESP
+581 VLVEAEQMRTADSP

-607 IGMPPQQ
+607 IGMPPGQ
-614 IEDINRQLSESA
+614 IEDINRQLSESGE
-626 DAIDLASSRMMGLV
+626 AIDLASSRMMGLV

-647 RHDVRVELRPGDQRG
+647 RHDVRVELRPGEQRG

-680 ERGMRSGVPLD
+680 ERGLRSGVPLE
-691 GTNFDTSDTFSLQG
+691 GTGFDNAGFDNGDSTFALQG
-705 QGDGPRG
+705 RDDGPRG

-732 DTVAQPGPQSPPPAQ
+732 DTVGPQSPPPPQ
-747 PQPMWQPS
+747 PQQPMWQPS
-755 APQAPSRPPTQAQP
+755 APQQPSRPPVVPPQP
-769 VEPMTGEHHLQGRQ
+769 AEPLTGEHALHRNQGR
-783 SQQPAQPVQAAY
+783 PAQPFAPAA

-808 ADERRPSGKVMEV
+808 AEDRRPGGKVMEV

-833 PKIQLEAFTPEPEPA
+833 PKIQLEAFTPEPEPV

-854 VAAGPAGTEAPRA
+854 AAAAPSGTEAPRA

-898 APKKVEDDAPSVLSS
+898 APKKVEEDAPTLGAAAEAPVQEGGVSS
-913 PTEES
+913 FRATE
-918 PLVVD
+918 
-923 ERPESSRTTADAPGY
+923 AP
-938 ESTFSP
+938 
-944 ASPASFE
+944 
-951 APAEVAEATSPR
+951 PAEVAEATSPR

-980 TVSPPQPTEGSTPMQ
+980 APPAPPQPTEGSTPMQ
-995 SKPADEPTGAPG
+995 SKPADEHSSAPG
-1007 LERRRLTSPETESG
+1007 LERRRLTSPEAESG

>member
-1 MSKRSANRAGSAARR
+1 VSKRSSNRAGSAARR

-35 ILLVPLTVLVAV
+35 ILLVPLVVLVAV
-47 AGLRL
+47 ASLRL
-52 YDLSDRV
+52 YDLADRV

-64 MVDLVQFN
+64 MVSLVEFN
-72 TVTADLRY
+72 AVTADLRY
-80 NLQVERSLLLTY
+80 NLQKERSLVVTNLR
-92 LQLDD
+92 LDND
-97 NYVADIDPTQYDES
+97 HVEGIDKSLYDQTAVA
-111 AVSAQQTATDR
+111 AQQAETDQ
-122 ALEAFDDKAGSLP
+122 ALENFNAKAEQLP

-143 RIDAVA
+143 RIDAVR
-149 TQYESLRK
+149 TNYDSLAPIR
-157 VRAQAAED
+157 QNAAEKAGGSVD
-165 TEGAS
+165 A
-170 IEQTS
+170 TS
-175 RVYQRLID
+175 RVYQRLVA

-194 IVNDPEIARNL
+194 IVNDPDIARNL
-205 QTIAAATSILETLEE
+205 QAIAAATTILETLEE
-220 ERAIALNV
+220 ERAIAISV
-228 GNDRQFINNTRWQ
+228 GNGRKFINAGRWQ
-241 DFISYAKLR
+241 TFISYASLR
-250 EAAEEDFKTVASRDQ
+250 ETAEAQFKTVANREE
-265 QLAFFFSEGGLNTEA
+265 QLAFFFSTGGLNTQE
-280 AQAAVTFEHD
+280 AQAALEFEND
-290 AVSASTTQKLQ
+290 AVTASTDRNLE
-301 VDAALMDSYNLVL
+301 VNAEVIASYDAILD
-314 NNGLDFIN
+314 NGLAYIN
-322 DESEKVLNDARGNQ
+322 SESDEVLADASSDRD
-336 NAQIFQLLLESV
+336 AQIFQLLLEAV

-403 TPDEVAADTGAVIDI
+403 TPDEVAAETGAVIDI

-520 YPAPI
+520 YPAPV

-581 VVVEAEQMRTAESP
+581 VLVEAEQMRTAESP

-607 IGMPPQQ
+607 IGMPPGQ
-614 IEDINRQLSESA
+614 IEDINRQLSESGE
-626 DAIDLASSRMMGLV
+626 AIDLASSRMMGLV

-647 RHDVRVELRPGDQRG
+647 RHDVRVELRPGEQRG

-680 ERGMRSGVPLD
+680 ERGLRSGVPLD
-691 GTNFDTSDTFSLQG
+691 GTGYDNAYDSGDNTFSLQG
-705 QGDGPRG
+705 RDDGPRG

-732 DTVAQPGPQSPPPAQ
+732 DTVAQPGPQSPPPPQ

-755 APQAPSRPPTQAQP
+755 APQQPSRPPVPPQP
-769 VEPMTGEHHLQGRQ
+769 AEPLTGEHALHRNQGRPT
-783 SQQPAQPVQAAY
+783 QPFPPAT

-808 ADERRPSGKVMEV
+808 AEERRPGGKVMEV

-833 PKIQLEAFTPEPEPA
+833 PKIQLEAFTPEPEPV

-854 VAAGPAGTEAPRA
+854 AAAAPSGTEAPRA
-867 AKKDRVSALDATTE
+867 AKNDRVSALDATTE

-898 APKKVEDDAPSVLSS
+898 APKKVEDDAPALGAAAEAPVQEGDTSS
-913 PTEES
+913 F
-918 PLVVD
+918 
-923 ERPESSRTTADAPGY
+923 RTT
-938 ESTFSP
+938 
-944 ASPASFE
+944 E
-951 APAEVAEATSPR
+951 APSAEVAQASPPR

-980 TVSPPQPTEGSTPMQ
+980 APPAPPQPTEGSTPMQ
-995 SKPADEPTGAPG
+995 SKPADEHSSPPG
-1007 LERRRLTSPETESG
+1007 LERRRLTSPEAESG

>member
-1 MSKRSANRAGSAARR
+1 
-16 GPLGLPRIA
+16 
-25 DMRIR
+25 MRIR

-35 ILLVPLTVLVAV
+35 ILLVPLVVLVAV

-59 FESTD
+59 FESND
-64 MVDLVQFN
+64 MVDLVEFN
-72 TVTADLRY
+72 TYVAELRY
-80 NLQVERSLLLTY
+80 ELQKERSLLVTHLR
-92 LQLDD
+92 LDD
-97 NYVADIDPTQYDES
+97 DHVKGIDPALYDES
-111 AVSAQQTATDR
+111 NVAAQQSKTDAAYDR
-122 ALEAFDDKAGSLP
+122 FNEKAGQIP
-135 SLSDDIDN
+135 DLSDDIAN
-143 RIDAVA
+143 RIDAIG
-149 TQYESLRK
+149 TTYESLIQIRD
-157 VRAQAAED
+157 QALDEA
-165 TEGAS
+165 GQGS
-170 IEQTS
+170 IDATS
-175 RVYQRLID
+175 RVYQRLVQ

-205 QTIAAATSILETLEE
+205 QAIAAATTILETLEE
-220 ERAIALNV
+220 ERAIAINV
-228 GNDRQFINNTRWQ
+228 GDGKKFINNTRWQ
-241 DFISYAKLR
+241 TFISYASLHKT
-250 EAAEEDFKTVASRDQ
+250 AEDEFKTVANREE

-280 AQAAVTFEHD
+280 AKPALEFEND
-290 AVSASTTQKLQ
+290 AKSANTTTPLN
-301 VDAALMDSYNLVL
+301 VNAEIIASYDAILD
-314 NNGLDFIN
+314 NGLDYIN
-322 DESEKVLNDARGNQ
+322 TESEQVLDEASSDRD
-336 NAQIFQLLLESV
+336 AQIFQLLLEAV

-355 VATVIALL
+355 IATVIALL

-403 TPDEVAADTGAVIDI
+403 TPDEVAAETGAVIDI

-581 VVVEAEQMRTAESP
+581 VLVEAEQMRTADSP

-607 IGMPPQQ
+607 IGMPPGQ

-680 ERGMRSGVPLD
+680 ERGTRSGVPLE
-691 GTNFDTSDTFSLQG
+691 GTGFEGAFDTGDTFSLQG
-705 QGDGPRG
+705 REDGPRG

-755 APQAPSRPPTQAQP
+755 APQQPSRPPVPPQP
-769 VEPMTGEHHLQGRQ
+769 AEPLTGEHQLHRAQ
-783 SQQPAQPVQAAY
+783 SAPSHFQPVV

-808 ADERRPSGKVMEV
+808 AEEQRPNGKVMEV

-833 PKIQLEAFTPEPEPA
+833 PKIQLEAFTPEPEPV

-854 VAAGPAGTEAPRA
+854 AAAAPAGTEAPRA

-898 APKKVEDDAPSVLSS
+898 APKKVEEDAPTLGAAAEAA
-913 PTEES
+913 PAERLDES
-918 PLVVD
+918 PI
-923 ERPESSRTTADAPGY
+923 RATES
-938 ESTFSP
+938 
-944 ASPASFE
+944 
-951 APAEVAEATSPR
+951 PAEVADATASR
-963 YADQSEAAE
+963 YADQSEAVE

-980 TVSPPQPTEGSTPMQ
+980 APPTPPQPTEGSTPMQ
-995 SKPADEPTGAPG
+995 SKPADEHSSAPG